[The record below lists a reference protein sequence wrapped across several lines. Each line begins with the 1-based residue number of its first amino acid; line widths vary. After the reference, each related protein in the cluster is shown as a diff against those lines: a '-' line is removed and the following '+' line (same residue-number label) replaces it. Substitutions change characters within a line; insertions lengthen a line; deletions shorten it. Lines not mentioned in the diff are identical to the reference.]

1 MRKVTDFIVKARYV
15 FLTLFVILAIFSLYL
30 GTKVNINEDIMKYL
44 PETSEI
50 KIGKDIMDEE
60 FIEQDSSVLN
70 VMFKGLSDT
79 EKEDTLKKLE
89 SINGVSSVLYENTDE
104 YNRDKYTLYVLNVDD
119 YDHSKTAENVYNEVN
134 EMKPEA
140 MSGSIYSEWK
150 PVLQIWIVVVAIAMA
165 MIILTI
171 LSESYIEPWLYL
183 ISIGIAVFINKGTN
197 IIFPSVSNITDSIV
211 AILQL
216 ALSMDYSIMLS
227 NRYRQEREKEKD
239 KTKAMKNALYDS
251 FKAISSSSITTV
263 VGLLAL
269 VFMSFTIGRDLGLVL
284 AKGVLLSLVSIFFCL
299 PGLLVL
305 CDKLIMNSKKKT
317 INFNLKGLGKY
328 SYKTRWVQ
336 LVFIIASFIAAYIL
350 KGNIG
355 ILYTGTQQDEVGKH
369 FPSTNQIA
377 IIYENKYDEIITKYC
392 KSIEDDEKA
401 NQVLCY
407 GNTINEKLAYNE
419 LNQKFKD
426 LGQDTEID
434 DYLIKIIY
442 YNYYNKNTK
451 DSMTLS
457 EFTKFI
463 KSDVYSNEKVS
474 ESIDD
479 NIKENMDLLENFA
492 TKDNVNQKRTA
503 SEIANI
509 LDMNESDAND
519 LLIYYNSKHLDTKMS
534 IKDFV
539 NFMINEVS
547 VDPNY
552 GSSVDANTLASLK
565 QLQPFINTNTI
576 NKQMTS
582 NEIAN
587 TFGID
592 KSLVDQLFL
601 FYRTTQDSKSTMTI
615 NEFATF
621 SLSLK
626 SNPSFASMFD
636 EETTKKLTLLQTL
649 SNDNIINKEYKS
661 NELAR
666 VLSSM
671 GINNLDSNTVS
682 MLYFYNYYLS
692 NEPTNKM
699 SLYDFANFL
708 GKLKQSPVYSS
719 YVSAVDNSQIETLK
733 TFSNNTLKNTSIDY
747 KTMANKLS
755 SFGFTED
762 SVKSLYVYNYI
773 LNNNDTTTTMTLNE
787 FANLALSLDDNTLAC
802 GSNCDS
808 IRASLTKL
816 KSLSDKNVTS
826 AKLDANTMAATLG
839 ADINTVN
846 YIYTNVSTT
855 EMSIEEF
862 VNACGGVNS
871 TDANIKTV
879 AMIIANQSTKMDYNT
894 INNFVG
900 IGTDK
905 TKTLYLLKDA
915 DSNKMSVNSLINF
928 ILTRYAANDEK
939 IVNSFTTEQ
948 ISSLKQA
955 AAIISISGNEYN
967 YTEMASVF
975 GTMNTN
981 ITSNETKL
989 LYGLYNYQGISVNDT
1004 KSVKEIINFLVANKN
1019 DHMISSKLGDNIEL
1033 LSLGN
1038 IIVNNTNTRYT
1049 YKEMAALI
1057 EQNESTVKNI
1067 YGVADYS
1074 GLTTTMNPLEF
1085 VNLILN
1091 NKDNE
1096 LLKGKIDNSTI
1107 STLNL
1112 VKKVMESTLNNT
1124 KYNATDLA
1132 KLLGS
1137 DKDTL
1142 SLVLSLYN
1150 SRYIKANSTISLIDF
1165 TNFIIS
1171 DVIPNPTYSSKI
1183 DNESKDKLNTVNA
1196 IMNNTLNGTKYNSLD
1211 LYNVLNKLSD
1221 GLDYNLIDIVYTYY
1235 GSKNNYDDSW
1245 KLTVEEIVN
1254 YLNNDLL
1261 KDEKYSSF
1269 LDADMTKTIKDAKN
1283 TIDDAKKL
1291 LVSDKYSRAVIN
1303 SKYGAEDKDT
1313 FKFIQNALD
1322 TVGENDGVY
1331 VVGESPMALEM
1342 SQSFNGE
1349 LNYITILTMIFI
1361 FVVVAI
1367 TFKDLLVPL
1376 ILVLMIQC
1384 AVYVTMAV
1392 LSITGSSVYF
1402 IALLIVQ
1409 AILMGATID
1418 YAIVYT
1424 TYYKEMRETM
1434 GVRDS
1439 LVNAY
1444 NKSIHTILSSSAI
1457 LIIVTLV
1464 VASFSEAIPAMICKT
1479 VSEGTFCSVILI
1491 LFVLPGVL
1499 AAFDKLICRKEYYK

>member
-140 MSGSIYSEWK
+140 MSGSIYSKWK

-183 ISIGIAVFINKGTN
+183 ISIGVAVFINKGTN

-284 AKGVLLSLVSIFFCL
+284 AKGVLLSLISIFFCL

-328 SYKTRWVQ
+328 SHKTRWVQ

-615 NEFATF
+615 NEFANVA
-621 SLSLK
+621 LNM
-626 SNPSFASMFD
+626 SNQDAYKDMFD
-636 EETTKKLTLLQTL
+636 ESTIKSLNMLSTL
-649 SNDNIINKEYKS
+649 SSEQIIT
-661 NELAR
+661 NELD
-666 VLSSM
+666 VSSM
-671 GINNLDSNTVS
+671 KTSLNNL
-682 MLYFYNYYLS
+682 
-692 NEPTNKM
+692 
-699 SLYDFANFL
+699 
-708 GKLKQSPVYSS
+708 G
-719 YVSAVDNSQIETLK
+719 
-733 TFSNNTLKNTSIDY
+733 
-747 KTMANKLS
+747 
-755 SFGFTED
+755 
-762 SVKSLYVYNYI
+762 
-773 LNNNDTTTTMTLNE
+773 
-787 FANLALSLDDNTLAC
+787 LSLDDNTMSLLYIYYTGYNTNSKLTLNGFANVALNMAEQDAYKSYFSEDTKKSLQTIVTLNSYYDTVLPNANLYSMFGIDAETGAKLNYAITGDLS
-802 GSNCDS
+802 GSYSMTPLQFVNTLLQTPEITSELNSNQISQLSTALYVMSNITTTYSVDE
-808 IRASLTKL
+808 LTNALQENKTIVSVVYGVYDYQNGNL
-816 KSLSDKNVTS
+816 KNISVRNLINFLYENKSNPFLSDKLSTAS
-826 AKLDANTMAATLG
+826 TMLD
-839 ADINTVN
+839 
-846 YIYTNVSTT
+846 
-855 EMSIEEF
+855 
-862 VNACGGVNS
+862 
-871 TDANIKTV
+871 
-879 AMIIANQSTKMDYNT
+879 
-894 INNFVG
+894 
-900 IGTDK
+900 
-905 TKTLYLLKDA
+905 
-915 DSNKMSVNSLINF
+915 
-928 ILTRYAANDEK
+928 LTYK
-939 IVNSFTTEQ
+939 
-948 ISSLKQA
+948 
-955 AAIISISGNEYN
+955 
-967 YTEMASVF
+967 
-975 GTMNTN
+975 
-981 ITSNETKL
+981 
-989 LYGLYNYQGISVNDT
+989 
-1004 KSVKEIINFLVANKN
+1004 
-1019 DHMISSKLGDNIEL
+1019 
-1033 LSLGN
+1033 
-1038 IIVNNTNTRYT
+1038 IVNNTNTRYT

-1261 KDEKYSSF
+1261 KDEKYSNF

-1303 SKYGAEDKDT
+1303 SKYGVEDKDT

-1444 NKSIHTILSSSAI
+1444 NKSIHTILSSSSI

>member
-183 ISIGIAVFINKGTN
+183 ISIGVAVFINKGTN

-239 KTKAMKNALYDS
+239 KTKAMKNALYNS

-284 AKGVLLSLVSIFFCL
+284 AKGVVLSLVSIFFCL

-305 CDKLIMNSKKKT
+305 CDKLIVNSKKKT

-392 KSIEDDEKA
+392 KSIEDDEKV

-539 NFMINEVS
+539 NFMINEVR

-587 TFGID
+587 TFVID

-615 NEFATF
+615 NEFANVA
-621 SLSLK
+621 LNM
-626 SNPSFASMFD
+626 SNQDAYKDMFD
-636 EETTKKLTLLQTL
+636 ESTIKSLNMLSTL
-649 SNDNIINKEYKS
+649 SSEQIIT
-661 NELAR
+661 NELD
-666 VLSSM
+666 VSSM
-671 GINNLDSNTVS
+671 KTSLNNL
-682 MLYFYNYYLS
+682 
-692 NEPTNKM
+692 
-699 SLYDFANFL
+699 
-708 GKLKQSPVYSS
+708 G
-719 YVSAVDNSQIETLK
+719 
-733 TFSNNTLKNTSIDY
+733 
-747 KTMANKLS
+747 
-755 SFGFTED
+755 
-762 SVKSLYVYNYI
+762 
-773 LNNNDTTTTMTLNE
+773 
-787 FANLALSLDDNTLAC
+787 LSLDDNTMSLLYIYYTGYNTNSKLTLNGFANVALNMAEQDAYKSYFSEDTKKSLQTIVTLNSYYDTVLPNANLYSMFGIDAETGAKLNYAITGDLS
-802 GSNCDS
+802 GSYSMTPLQFVNTLLQTPEINSELNSNQISQLSTALYVMSNITTTYSVDE
-808 IRASLTKL
+808 LTNALQENKTIVSVVYGVYDYQNGNL
-816 KSLSDKNVTS
+816 KNISVRNLINFLYENKSNPFLSDKLSTAS
-826 AKLDANTMAATLG
+826 TMLD
-839 ADINTVN
+839 
-846 YIYTNVSTT
+846 
-855 EMSIEEF
+855 
-862 VNACGGVNS
+862 
-871 TDANIKTV
+871 
-879 AMIIANQSTKMDYNT
+879 
-894 INNFVG
+894 
-900 IGTDK
+900 
-905 TKTLYLLKDA
+905 
-915 DSNKMSVNSLINF
+915 
-928 ILTRYAANDEK
+928 LTYK
-939 IVNSFTTEQ
+939 
-948 ISSLKQA
+948 
-955 AAIISISGNEYN
+955 
-967 YTEMASVF
+967 
-975 GTMNTN
+975 
-981 ITSNETKL
+981 
-989 LYGLYNYQGISVNDT
+989 
-1004 KSVKEIINFLVANKN
+1004 
-1019 DHMISSKLGDNIEL
+1019 
-1033 LSLGN
+1033 
-1038 IIVNNTNTRYT
+1038 IVNNTNTRYT

-1150 SRYIKANSTISLIDF
+1150 SRYIKANSTISLIGF

-1291 LVSDKYSRAVIN
+1291 LVSDKYSRAIIN

-1444 NKSIHTILSSSAI
+1444 NKSIHTILSSSSI

>member
-183 ISIGIAVFINKGTN
+183 ISIGVAVFINKGTN

-239 KTKAMKNALYDS
+239 KTKAMKNALYNS

-284 AKGVLLSLVSIFFCL
+284 AKGVVLSLVSIFFCL

-317 INFNLKGLGKY
+317 INFSLKGLGKY

-355 ILYTGTQQDEVGKH
+355 ILYTGTQQDEVSKH

-392 KSIEDDEKA
+392 KSIEDDEKV

-503 SEIANI
+503 NKIANI

-539 NFMINEVS
+539 NFMINEVR

-615 NEFATF
+615 NEFANVA
-621 SLSLK
+621 LNM
-626 SNPSFASMFD
+626 SNQDAYKDMFD
-636 EETTKKLTLLQTL
+636 ESTIKSLNMLSTL
-649 SNDNIINKEYKS
+649 SSEQIIA
-661 NELAR
+661 NELD
-666 VLSSM
+666 VSSM
-671 GINNLDSNTVS
+671 KTSLNNL
-682 MLYFYNYYLS
+682 
-692 NEPTNKM
+692 
-699 SLYDFANFL
+699 
-708 GKLKQSPVYSS
+708 G
-719 YVSAVDNSQIETLK
+719 
-733 TFSNNTLKNTSIDY
+733 
-747 KTMANKLS
+747 
-755 SFGFTED
+755 
-762 SVKSLYVYNYI
+762 
-773 LNNNDTTTTMTLNE
+773 
-787 FANLALSLDDNTLAC
+787 LSLDDNTMSLLYIYYTGYNTNSKLTLNGFANVALNMAEQDAYKSYFSEDTKKSLQTIVTLNSYYNTVLPNANLYSMFGIDAETGAKLNYAITGDLS
-802 GSNCDS
+802 GSYSMTPLQFVNTLLQTPEINSELNSNQISQLSTALYVMSNITTTYSVDE
-808 IRASLTKL
+808 LTNALQENKTIVSVVYGVYDYQNGNL
-816 KSLSDKNVTS
+816 KNISVRNLINFLYENKSNPFLSDKLSTAS
-826 AKLDANTMAATLG
+826 TMLD
-839 ADINTVN
+839 
-846 YIYTNVSTT
+846 
-855 EMSIEEF
+855 
-862 VNACGGVNS
+862 
-871 TDANIKTV
+871 
-879 AMIIANQSTKMDYNT
+879 
-894 INNFVG
+894 
-900 IGTDK
+900 
-905 TKTLYLLKDA
+905 
-915 DSNKMSVNSLINF
+915 
-928 ILTRYAANDEK
+928 LTYK
-939 IVNSFTTEQ
+939 
-948 ISSLKQA
+948 
-955 AAIISISGNEYN
+955 
-967 YTEMASVF
+967 
-975 GTMNTN
+975 
-981 ITSNETKL
+981 
-989 LYGLYNYQGISVNDT
+989 
-1004 KSVKEIINFLVANKN
+1004 
-1019 DHMISSKLGDNIEL
+1019 
-1033 LSLGN
+1033 
-1038 IIVNNTNTRYT
+1038 IVNNTNTRYT

-1291 LVSDKYSRAVIN
+1291 LVSDKYSRAIIN

-1444 NKSIHTILSSSAI
+1444 NKSIHTILSSSSI

>member
-183 ISIGIAVFINKGTN
+183 ISIGVAVFINKGTN

-239 KTKAMKNALYDS
+239 KTKAMKNALYNS

-284 AKGVLLSLVSIFFCL
+284 AKGVVLSLVSIFFCL

-317 INFNLKGLGKY
+317 INFSLKGLGKY

-355 ILYTGTQQDEVGKH
+355 ILYTGTQQDEVSKH

-392 KSIEDDEKA
+392 KSIEDDEKV

-503 SEIANI
+503 NKIANI

-539 NFMINEVS
+539 NFMINEVR

-615 NEFATF
+615 NEFANVA
-621 SLSLK
+621 LNM
-626 SNPSFASMFD
+626 SNQDAYKDMFD
-636 EETTKKLTLLQTL
+636 ESTIKSLNMLSTL
-649 SNDNIINKEYKS
+649 SSEQIIT
-661 NELAR
+661 NELD
-666 VLSSM
+666 VSSM
-671 GINNLDSNTVS
+671 KTSLNNL
-682 MLYFYNYYLS
+682 
-692 NEPTNKM
+692 
-699 SLYDFANFL
+699 
-708 GKLKQSPVYSS
+708 G
-719 YVSAVDNSQIETLK
+719 
-733 TFSNNTLKNTSIDY
+733 
-747 KTMANKLS
+747 
-755 SFGFTED
+755 
-762 SVKSLYVYNYI
+762 
-773 LNNNDTTTTMTLNE
+773 
-787 FANLALSLDDNTLAC
+787 LSLDDNTMSLLYIYYTGYNTNSKLTLNGFANVALNMAEQDAYKSYFSEDTKKSLQTIVTLNSYYDTVLPNTNLYSMFGIDAETGAKLNYAITGDLS
-802 GSNCDS
+802 GSYNMTPLQFVNTLLQTPEINSELNSNQISQLSTALYVMSNITTTYSVDE
-808 IRASLTKL
+808 LTNALQENKTIVSVVYGVYDYQNGNL
-816 KSLSDKNVTS
+816 KNISVRNLINFLYENKSNPFLSDKLSTAS
-826 AKLDANTMAATLG
+826 TMLD
-839 ADINTVN
+839 
-846 YIYTNVSTT
+846 
-855 EMSIEEF
+855 
-862 VNACGGVNS
+862 
-871 TDANIKTV
+871 
-879 AMIIANQSTKMDYNT
+879 
-894 INNFVG
+894 
-900 IGTDK
+900 
-905 TKTLYLLKDA
+905 
-915 DSNKMSVNSLINF
+915 
-928 ILTRYAANDEK
+928 LTYK
-939 IVNSFTTEQ
+939 
-948 ISSLKQA
+948 
-955 AAIISISGNEYN
+955 
-967 YTEMASVF
+967 
-975 GTMNTN
+975 
-981 ITSNETKL
+981 
-989 LYGLYNYQGISVNDT
+989 
-1004 KSVKEIINFLVANKN
+1004 
-1019 DHMISSKLGDNIEL
+1019 
-1033 LSLGN
+1033 
-1038 IIVNNTNTRYT
+1038 IVNNTNTRYT

-1150 SRYIKANSTISLIDF
+1150 SRYIKATSTISLIDF

-1291 LVSDKYSRAVIN
+1291 LVSDKYSRAIIN

-1444 NKSIHTILSSSAI
+1444 NKSIHTILSSSSI

>member
-140 MSGSIYSEWK
+140 MSGSIYNEWK

-183 ISIGIAVFINKGTN
+183 ISIGVAVFINKGTN

-239 KTKAMKNALYDS
+239 KTKAMKNALYNS

-284 AKGVLLSLVSIFFCL
+284 AKGVVLSLVSIFFCL

-392 KSIEDDEKA
+392 KSIEDDEKV

-503 SEIANI
+503 NKIANI

-539 NFMINEVS
+539 NFMINEVR

-615 NEFATF
+615 NEFANVA
-621 SLSLK
+621 LNM
-626 SNPSFASMFD
+626 SNQDAYKDMFD
-636 EETTKKLTLLQTL
+636 ESTIKSLNMLSTL
-649 SNDNIINKEYKS
+649 SSEQIIT
-661 NELAR
+661 NELD
-666 VLSSM
+666 VSFMKTSL
-671 GINNLDSNTVS
+671 NNL
-682 MLYFYNYYLS
+682 
-692 NEPTNKM
+692 
-699 SLYDFANFL
+699 
-708 GKLKQSPVYSS
+708 G
-719 YVSAVDNSQIETLK
+719 
-733 TFSNNTLKNTSIDY
+733 
-747 KTMANKLS
+747 
-755 SFGFTED
+755 
-762 SVKSLYVYNYI
+762 
-773 LNNNDTTTTMTLNE
+773 
-787 FANLALSLDDNTLAC
+787 LSLDDNTMSLLYIYYTGYNTNSKLTLNGFANVALNMAEQDAYKSYFSEDTKKSLQTIVTLNSYYDTVLPNTNLYSMFGIDAETGAKLNYAITGDLS
-802 GSNCDS
+802 GSYSMTPLQFVNALLQTPEITSELNSNQISQLSTALYVMSNITTTYSVDE
-808 IRASLTKL
+808 LTNALQENKTIVSVVYGVYDYQNGNL
-816 KSLSDKNVTS
+816 KNISVRNLINFLYENKSNPFLSDKLSTAS
-826 AKLDANTMAATLG
+826 TMLD
-839 ADINTVN
+839 
-846 YIYTNVSTT
+846 
-855 EMSIEEF
+855 
-862 VNACGGVNS
+862 
-871 TDANIKTV
+871 
-879 AMIIANQSTKMDYNT
+879 
-894 INNFVG
+894 
-900 IGTDK
+900 
-905 TKTLYLLKDA
+905 
-915 DSNKMSVNSLINF
+915 
-928 ILTRYAANDEK
+928 LTYK
-939 IVNSFTTEQ
+939 
-948 ISSLKQA
+948 
-955 AAIISISGNEYN
+955 
-967 YTEMASVF
+967 
-975 GTMNTN
+975 
-981 ITSNETKL
+981 
-989 LYGLYNYQGISVNDT
+989 
-1004 KSVKEIINFLVANKN
+1004 
-1019 DHMISSKLGDNIEL
+1019 
-1033 LSLGN
+1033 
-1038 IIVNNTNTRYT
+1038 IVNNTNTRYT

-1291 LVSDKYSRAVIN
+1291 LVSDKYSRAIIN

-1444 NKSIHTILSSSAI
+1444 NKSIHTILSSSSI

>member
-284 AKGVLLSLVSIFFCL
+284 AKGVVLSLVSIFFCL

-336 LVFIIASFIAAYIL
+336 LVFIIAAFIAAYIL

-615 NEFATF
+615 NEFANVA
-621 SLSLK
+621 LNM
-626 SNPSFASMFD
+626 SNQDAYKDMFD
-636 EETTKKLTLLQTL
+636 ESTIKSLNMLSTL
-649 SNDNIINKEYKS
+649 SSEQIIT
-661 NELAR
+661 NELD
-666 VLSSM
+666 VSSM
-671 GINNLDSNTVS
+671 KTSLNNL
-682 MLYFYNYYLS
+682 
-692 NEPTNKM
+692 
-699 SLYDFANFL
+699 
-708 GKLKQSPVYSS
+708 G
-719 YVSAVDNSQIETLK
+719 
-733 TFSNNTLKNTSIDY
+733 
-747 KTMANKLS
+747 
-755 SFGFTED
+755 
-762 SVKSLYVYNYI
+762 
-773 LNNNDTTTTMTLNE
+773 
-787 FANLALSLDDNTLAC
+787 LSLDDNTMSLLYIYYTGYNTNSKLTLNGFANVALNMAEQDAYKSYFSEDTKKSLQTIVTLNSYYDTVLPNTNLYSMFGIDAETGAKLNYAITGDLS
-802 GSNCDS
+802 GSYSMTPLQFVNTLLQTPEINSELNSNQISQLSTALYVMSNITTTYSVDE
-808 IRASLTKL
+808 LTNALQENKTIVSVVYGVYDYQNGNL
-816 KSLSDKNVTS
+816 KNISVRNLINFLYENKSNPFLSDKLSTAS
-826 AKLDANTMAATLG
+826 TMLD
-839 ADINTVN
+839 
-846 YIYTNVSTT
+846 
-855 EMSIEEF
+855 
-862 VNACGGVNS
+862 
-871 TDANIKTV
+871 
-879 AMIIANQSTKMDYNT
+879 
-894 INNFVG
+894 
-900 IGTDK
+900 
-905 TKTLYLLKDA
+905 
-915 DSNKMSVNSLINF
+915 
-928 ILTRYAANDEK
+928 LTYK
-939 IVNSFTTEQ
+939 
-948 ISSLKQA
+948 
-955 AAIISISGNEYN
+955 
-967 YTEMASVF
+967 
-975 GTMNTN
+975 
-981 ITSNETKL
+981 
-989 LYGLYNYQGISVNDT
+989 
-1004 KSVKEIINFLVANKN
+1004 
-1019 DHMISSKLGDNIEL
+1019 
-1033 LSLGN
+1033 
-1038 IIVNNTNTRYT
+1038 IVNNTNTRYT

-1057 EQNESTVKNI
+1057 KQNESTVKNI

-1322 TVGENDGVY
+1322 TVGENEGVY

-1384 AVYVTMAV
+1384 AVYITMAV

-1444 NKSIHTILSSSAI
+1444 NKSIHTILSSSSI

>member
-140 MSGSIYSEWK
+140 MSGSIYNEWK

-183 ISIGIAVFINKGTN
+183 ISIGVAVFINKGTN

-239 KTKAMKNALYDS
+239 KTKAMKNALYNS

-284 AKGVLLSLVSIFFCL
+284 AKGVVLSLVSIFFCL

-392 KSIEDDEKA
+392 KSIEDDEKV

-503 SEIANI
+503 NEIANI

-539 NFMINEVS
+539 NFMINEVR

-615 NEFATF
+615 NEFANVA
-621 SLSLK
+621 LNM
-626 SNPSFASMFD
+626 SNQDAYKDMFD
-636 EETTKKLTLLQTL
+636 ESTIKSLNMLSTL
-649 SNDNIINKEYKS
+649 SSEQIIT
-661 NELAR
+661 NELD
-666 VLSSM
+666 VSSM
-671 GINNLDSNTVS
+671 KTSLNNL
-682 MLYFYNYYLS
+682 
-692 NEPTNKM
+692 
-699 SLYDFANFL
+699 
-708 GKLKQSPVYSS
+708 G
-719 YVSAVDNSQIETLK
+719 
-733 TFSNNTLKNTSIDY
+733 
-747 KTMANKLS
+747 
-755 SFGFTED
+755 
-762 SVKSLYVYNYI
+762 
-773 LNNNDTTTTMTLNE
+773 
-787 FANLALSLDDNTLAC
+787 LSLDDNTMSLLYIYYTGYNTNSKLTLNGFANVALNMAEQDAYKSYFSEDTKKSLQTIVTLNSYYDTVLPNANLYSMFGIDAETGAKLNYAITGDLS
-802 GSNCDS
+802 GSYSMTPLQFVNTLLQTPEITSELNSNQISQLSTALYVMSNITTTYSVDE
-808 IRASLTKL
+808 LTNALQENKTIVSVVYGVYDYQNGNL
-816 KSLSDKNVTS
+816 KNISVRNLINFLYENKSNPFLSDKLSTAS
-826 AKLDANTMAATLG
+826 TMLD
-839 ADINTVN
+839 
-846 YIYTNVSTT
+846 
-855 EMSIEEF
+855 
-862 VNACGGVNS
+862 
-871 TDANIKTV
+871 
-879 AMIIANQSTKMDYNT
+879 
-894 INNFVG
+894 
-900 IGTDK
+900 
-905 TKTLYLLKDA
+905 
-915 DSNKMSVNSLINF
+915 
-928 ILTRYAANDEK
+928 LTYK
-939 IVNSFTTEQ
+939 
-948 ISSLKQA
+948 
-955 AAIISISGNEYN
+955 
-967 YTEMASVF
+967 
-975 GTMNTN
+975 
-981 ITSNETKL
+981 
-989 LYGLYNYQGISVNDT
+989 
-1004 KSVKEIINFLVANKN
+1004 
-1019 DHMISSKLGDNIEL
+1019 
-1033 LSLGN
+1033 
-1038 IIVNNTNTRYT
+1038 IVNNTNTRYT

-1291 LVSDKYSRAVIN
+1291 LVSDKYSRAIIN

-1444 NKSIHTILSSSAI
+1444 NKSIHTILSSSSI

>member
-60 FIEQDSSVLN
+60 FKEQDSSVLN
-70 VMFKGLSDT
+70 VMFKDLSDT

-140 MSGSIYSEWK
+140 MSGSIYNEWK

-183 ISIGIAVFINKGTN
+183 ISIGVAVFINKGTN

-239 KTKAMKNALYDS
+239 KTKAMKNALYNS

-284 AKGVLLSLVSIFFCL
+284 AKGVLLSLLSIFFCL

-305 CDKLIMNSKKKT
+305 CDKLIMNSKKKK

-328 SYKTRWVQ
+328 SYKTRWFQ

-519 LLIYYNSKHLDTKMS
+519 LLIYYNSKHLDTRMS

-615 NEFATF
+615 NEFANVA
-621 SLSLK
+621 LNM
-626 SNPSFASMFD
+626 SNQDAYKDMFD
-636 EETTKKLTLLQTL
+636 ESTIKSLNMLSTL
-649 SNDNIINKEYKS
+649 SSEQIIT
-661 NELAR
+661 NELD
-666 VLSSM
+666 VSSM
-671 GINNLDSNTVS
+671 KTSLNNL
-682 MLYFYNYYLS
+682 
-692 NEPTNKM
+692 
-699 SLYDFANFL
+699 
-708 GKLKQSPVYSS
+708 G
-719 YVSAVDNSQIETLK
+719 
-733 TFSNNTLKNTSIDY
+733 
-747 KTMANKLS
+747 
-755 SFGFTED
+755 
-762 SVKSLYVYNYI
+762 
-773 LNNNDTTTTMTLNE
+773 
-787 FANLALSLDDNTLAC
+787 LSLDDNTMSLLYIYYTGYNTNSKLTLNGFANVALNMAEQDAYKSYFSEDTKKSLQTIVTLNSYYDTVLPNTNLYSMF
-802 GSNCDS
+802 GIDAETGAKLNYAITGDLSGIYSMTPLQFVNTLLQTPEITSELNSNQISQLSTALYVMSNITTTYSVDE
-808 IRASLTKL
+808 LTNALQENKTIVSVVYGVYDYQNGNL
-816 KSLSDKNVTS
+816 KNISVRNLINFLYENKSNPFLSDKLSTAS
-826 AKLDANTMAATLG
+826 TMLD
-839 ADINTVN
+839 
-846 YIYTNVSTT
+846 
-855 EMSIEEF
+855 
-862 VNACGGVNS
+862 
-871 TDANIKTV
+871 
-879 AMIIANQSTKMDYNT
+879 
-894 INNFVG
+894 
-900 IGTDK
+900 
-905 TKTLYLLKDA
+905 
-915 DSNKMSVNSLINF
+915 
-928 ILTRYAANDEK
+928 LTYK
-939 IVNSFTTEQ
+939 
-948 ISSLKQA
+948 
-955 AAIISISGNEYN
+955 
-967 YTEMASVF
+967 
-975 GTMNTN
+975 
-981 ITSNETKL
+981 
-989 LYGLYNYQGISVNDT
+989 
-1004 KSVKEIINFLVANKN
+1004 
-1019 DHMISSKLGDNIEL
+1019 
-1033 LSLGN
+1033 
-1038 IIVNNTNTRYT
+1038 IVNNTNTRYT

-1124 KYNATDLA
+1124 KYNATDFA

-1424 TYYKEMRETM
+1424 SYYKEMRETM

-1444 NKSIHTILSSSAI
+1444 NKSIHTILSSSSI

-1499 AAFDKLICRKEYYK
+1499 AAFDKLICRKEYHK

>member
-140 MSGSIYSEWK
+140 MSGSIYNEWK

-183 ISIGIAVFINKGTN
+183 ISIGVAVFINKGTN

-239 KTKAMKNALYDS
+239 KTKAMKNALYNS

-284 AKGVLLSLVSIFFCL
+284 AKGVVLSLVSIFFCL

-392 KSIEDDEKA
+392 KSIEDDEKV

-503 SEIANI
+503 NKIANI

-539 NFMINEVS
+539 NFMINEVR

-615 NEFATF
+615 NEFANVA
-621 SLSLK
+621 LNM
-626 SNPSFASMFD
+626 SNQDAYKDMFD
-636 EETTKKLTLLQTL
+636 ESTIKSLNMLSTL
-649 SNDNIINKEYKS
+649 SSEQIIT
-661 NELAR
+661 NELD
-666 VLSSM
+666 VSSM
-671 GINNLDSNTVS
+671 KTSLNNL
-682 MLYFYNYYLS
+682 
-692 NEPTNKM
+692 
-699 SLYDFANFL
+699 
-708 GKLKQSPVYSS
+708 G
-719 YVSAVDNSQIETLK
+719 
-733 TFSNNTLKNTSIDY
+733 
-747 KTMANKLS
+747 
-755 SFGFTED
+755 
-762 SVKSLYVYNYI
+762 
-773 LNNNDTTTTMTLNE
+773 
-787 FANLALSLDDNTLAC
+787 LSLDDNTMSLLYIYYTGYNTNSKLTLNGFANVALNMAEQDAYKSYFSEDTKKSLQTIVTLNSYYDTVLPNTNLYSMFGIDAETGAKLNYAITGDLS
-802 GSNCDS
+802 GSYNMTPLQFVNTLLQTPEINSELNSNQISQLSTALYVMSNITTTYSVDE
-808 IRASLTKL
+808 LTNALQENKTIVSVVYGVYDYQNGNL
-816 KSLSDKNVTS
+816 KNISVRNLINFLYENKSNPFLSDKLSTAS
-826 AKLDANTMAATLG
+826 TMLD
-839 ADINTVN
+839 
-846 YIYTNVSTT
+846 
-855 EMSIEEF
+855 
-862 VNACGGVNS
+862 
-871 TDANIKTV
+871 
-879 AMIIANQSTKMDYNT
+879 
-894 INNFVG
+894 
-900 IGTDK
+900 
-905 TKTLYLLKDA
+905 
-915 DSNKMSVNSLINF
+915 
-928 ILTRYAANDEK
+928 LTYK
-939 IVNSFTTEQ
+939 
-948 ISSLKQA
+948 
-955 AAIISISGNEYN
+955 
-967 YTEMASVF
+967 
-975 GTMNTN
+975 
-981 ITSNETKL
+981 
-989 LYGLYNYQGISVNDT
+989 
-1004 KSVKEIINFLVANKN
+1004 
-1019 DHMISSKLGDNIEL
+1019 
-1033 LSLGN
+1033 
-1038 IIVNNTNTRYT
+1038 IVNNTNTRYT

-1196 IMNNTLNGTKYNSLD
+1196 VMNNTLNGTKYNSLD

-1291 LVSDKYSRAVIN
+1291 LVSDKYSRAIIN

-1444 NKSIHTILSSSAI
+1444 NKSIHTILSSSSI

>member
-140 MSGSIYSEWK
+140 MSGSIYNEWK

-183 ISIGIAVFINKGTN
+183 ISIGVAVFINKGTN

-239 KTKAMKNALYDS
+239 KTKAMKNALYNS

-284 AKGVLLSLVSIFFCL
+284 AKGVVLSLVSIFFCL

-336 LVFIIASFIAAYIL
+336 LVFIIVSFIAAYIL

-355 ILYTGTQQDEVGKH
+355 ILYTGTQQDEVSKH

-392 KSIEDDEKA
+392 KSIEDDEKV

-539 NFMINEVS
+539 NFMINEVR

-615 NEFATF
+615 NEFANVA
-621 SLSLK
+621 LNM
-626 SNPSFASMFD
+626 SNQDAYKDMFD
-636 EETTKKLTLLQTL
+636 ESTIKSLNMLSTL
-649 SNDNIINKEYKS
+649 SSEQIIT
-661 NELAR
+661 NELD
-666 VLSSM
+666 VSSM
-671 GINNLDSNTVS
+671 KTSLNNL
-682 MLYFYNYYLS
+682 
-692 NEPTNKM
+692 
-699 SLYDFANFL
+699 
-708 GKLKQSPVYSS
+708 G
-719 YVSAVDNSQIETLK
+719 
-733 TFSNNTLKNTSIDY
+733 
-747 KTMANKLS
+747 
-755 SFGFTED
+755 
-762 SVKSLYVYNYI
+762 
-773 LNNNDTTTTMTLNE
+773 
-787 FANLALSLDDNTLAC
+787 LSLDDNTMSLLYIYYTGYNTNSKLTLNGFANVALNMAEQDAYKSYFSEDTKKSLQTIVTLNSYYDTVLPNANLYSMFGIDAETGAKLNYAITGDLS
-802 GSNCDS
+802 GSYSMTPLQFVNTLLQTPEINSELNSNQISQLSTALYVMSNITTTYSVDE
-808 IRASLTKL
+808 LTNALQENKTIVSVVYGVYDYQNGNL
-816 KSLSDKNVTS
+816 KNISVRNLINFLYENKSNPFLSDKLSTAS
-826 AKLDANTMAATLG
+826 TMLD
-839 ADINTVN
+839 
-846 YIYTNVSTT
+846 
-855 EMSIEEF
+855 
-862 VNACGGVNS
+862 
-871 TDANIKTV
+871 
-879 AMIIANQSTKMDYNT
+879 
-894 INNFVG
+894 
-900 IGTDK
+900 
-905 TKTLYLLKDA
+905 
-915 DSNKMSVNSLINF
+915 
-928 ILTRYAANDEK
+928 LTYK
-939 IVNSFTTEQ
+939 
-948 ISSLKQA
+948 
-955 AAIISISGNEYN
+955 
-967 YTEMASVF
+967 
-975 GTMNTN
+975 
-981 ITSNETKL
+981 
-989 LYGLYNYQGISVNDT
+989 
-1004 KSVKEIINFLVANKN
+1004 
-1019 DHMISSKLGDNIEL
+1019 
-1033 LSLGN
+1033 
-1038 IIVNNTNTRYT
+1038 IVNNTNTRYT

-1291 LVSDKYSRAVIN
+1291 LVSDKYSRAIIN

-1322 TVGENDGVY
+1322 TVGENEGVY

-1444 NKSIHTILSSSAI
+1444 NKSIHTILSSSSI

>member
-140 MSGSIYSEWK
+140 MSGSIYSKWK

-183 ISIGIAVFINKGTN
+183 ISIGVAVFINKGTN

-328 SYKTRWVQ
+328 SHKTRWVQ

-615 NEFATF
+615 NEFANVA
-621 SLSLK
+621 LNM
-626 SNPSFASMFD
+626 SNQDAYKDMFD
-636 EETTKKLTLLQTL
+636 ESTIKSLNMLSTL
-649 SNDNIINKEYKS
+649 SSEQIIT
-661 NELAR
+661 NELD
-666 VLSSM
+666 VSSM
-671 GINNLDSNTVS
+671 KTSLNNL
-682 MLYFYNYYLS
+682 
-692 NEPTNKM
+692 
-699 SLYDFANFL
+699 
-708 GKLKQSPVYSS
+708 G
-719 YVSAVDNSQIETLK
+719 
-733 TFSNNTLKNTSIDY
+733 
-747 KTMANKLS
+747 
-755 SFGFTED
+755 
-762 SVKSLYVYNYI
+762 
-773 LNNNDTTTTMTLNE
+773 
-787 FANLALSLDDNTLAC
+787 LSLDDNTMSLLYIYYTGYNTNSKLTLNGFANVALNMAEQDAYKSYFSEDTKKSLQTIVTLNSYYDTVLPNTNLYSMFGIDAETGAKLNYAITGDLS
-802 GSNCDS
+802 GSYSMTPLQFVNTLLQTPEITSELNSNQISQLSTALYVMSNITTTYSVDE
-808 IRASLTKL
+808 LTNALQENKTIVSVVYGVYDYQNGNL
-816 KSLSDKNVTS
+816 KNISVRNLINFLYENKSNPFLSDKLSTAS
-826 AKLDANTMAATLG
+826 TMLD
-839 ADINTVN
+839 
-846 YIYTNVSTT
+846 
-855 EMSIEEF
+855 
-862 VNACGGVNS
+862 
-871 TDANIKTV
+871 
-879 AMIIANQSTKMDYNT
+879 
-894 INNFVG
+894 
-900 IGTDK
+900 
-905 TKTLYLLKDA
+905 
-915 DSNKMSVNSLINF
+915 
-928 ILTRYAANDEK
+928 LTYK
-939 IVNSFTTEQ
+939 
-948 ISSLKQA
+948 
-955 AAIISISGNEYN
+955 
-967 YTEMASVF
+967 
-975 GTMNTN
+975 
-981 ITSNETKL
+981 
-989 LYGLYNYQGISVNDT
+989 
-1004 KSVKEIINFLVANKN
+1004 
-1019 DHMISSKLGDNIEL
+1019 
-1033 LSLGN
+1033 
-1038 IIVNNTNTRYT
+1038 IVNNTNTRYT

-1424 TYYKEMRETM
+1424 SYYKEMRETM

-1444 NKSIHTILSSSAI
+1444 NKSIHTILSSSSI

>member
-183 ISIGIAVFINKGTN
+183 ISIGVAVFINKGTN

-239 KTKAMKNALYDS
+239 KNKAMKNALYNS
-251 FKAISSSSITTV
+251 FKAILSSSITTV

-284 AKGVLLSLVSIFFCL
+284 AKGVVLSLVSIFFCL

-336 LVFIIASFIAAYIL
+336 LVFIIVSFIAAYIL

-519 LLIYYNSKHLDTKMS
+519 LLIYYNSKNLDTKMS

-615 NEFATF
+615 NEFANVA
-621 SLSLK
+621 LNM
-626 SNPSFASMFD
+626 SNQDAYKDMFD
-636 EETTKKLTLLQTL
+636 ESTIKSLNMLSTL
-649 SNDNIINKEYKS
+649 SSEQIIA
-661 NELAR
+661 NELD
-666 VLSSM
+666 VSSM
-671 GINNLDSNTVS
+671 KTSLNNL
-682 MLYFYNYYLS
+682 
-692 NEPTNKM
+692 
-699 SLYDFANFL
+699 
-708 GKLKQSPVYSS
+708 G
-719 YVSAVDNSQIETLK
+719 
-733 TFSNNTLKNTSIDY
+733 
-747 KTMANKLS
+747 
-755 SFGFTED
+755 
-762 SVKSLYVYNYI
+762 
-773 LNNNDTTTTMTLNE
+773 
-787 FANLALSLDDNTLAC
+787 LSLDDNTMLLLYIYYTGYNTNSKLTLNGFANVALNMAEQDAYKSYFSEDTKKSLQTIVTLNSYYNTVLPNANLYSMFGIDAETGAKLNYAITGDLS
-802 GSNCDS
+802 GSYSMTPLQFVNTLLQTPEINSELNSNQISQLSTALYVMSNITTTYSVDE
-808 IRASLTKL
+808 LTNALQENKTIVSVVYGVYDYQNGNL
-816 KSLSDKNVTS
+816 KNISVRNLINFLYENKSNPFLSDKLSTAS
-826 AKLDANTMAATLG
+826 TMLD
-839 ADINTVN
+839 
-846 YIYTNVSTT
+846 
-855 EMSIEEF
+855 
-862 VNACGGVNS
+862 
-871 TDANIKTV
+871 
-879 AMIIANQSTKMDYNT
+879 
-894 INNFVG
+894 
-900 IGTDK
+900 
-905 TKTLYLLKDA
+905 
-915 DSNKMSVNSLINF
+915 
-928 ILTRYAANDEK
+928 LTYK
-939 IVNSFTTEQ
+939 
-948 ISSLKQA
+948 
-955 AAIISISGNEYN
+955 
-967 YTEMASVF
+967 
-975 GTMNTN
+975 
-981 ITSNETKL
+981 
-989 LYGLYNYQGISVNDT
+989 
-1004 KSVKEIINFLVANKN
+1004 
-1019 DHMISSKLGDNIEL
+1019 
-1033 LSLGN
+1033 
-1038 IIVNNTNTRYT
+1038 IVNNTNTRYT

-1074 GLTTTMNPLEF
+1074 GLTTTMNPFEF

-1137 DKDTL
+1137 DKDIL

-1150 SRYIKANSTISLIDF
+1150 SRYIKANSTISLIGF

-1291 LVSDKYSRAVIN
+1291 LVSDKYSRAIIN

-1392 LSITGSSVYF
+1392 LSITESSVYF

-1444 NKSIHTILSSSAI
+1444 NKSIHTILSSSSI

>member
-140 MSGSIYSEWK
+140 MSGSIYNEWK

-183 ISIGIAVFINKGTN
+183 ISIGVAVFINKGTN

-239 KTKAMKNALYDS
+239 KTKAMKNALYNS

-284 AKGVLLSLVSIFFCL
+284 AKGVVLSLVSIFFCL

-392 KSIEDDEKA
+392 KSIEDDEKV

-539 NFMINEVS
+539 NFMINEVR

-615 NEFATF
+615 NEFANVA
-621 SLSLK
+621 LNM
-626 SNPSFASMFD
+626 SNQDAYKDMFD
-636 EETTKKLTLLQTL
+636 ESTIKSLNMLSTL
-649 SNDNIINKEYKS
+649 SSEQIIT
-661 NELAR
+661 NELD
-666 VLSSM
+666 VSSM
-671 GINNLDSNTVS
+671 KTSLNNL
-682 MLYFYNYYLS
+682 
-692 NEPTNKM
+692 
-699 SLYDFANFL
+699 
-708 GKLKQSPVYSS
+708 G
-719 YVSAVDNSQIETLK
+719 
-733 TFSNNTLKNTSIDY
+733 
-747 KTMANKLS
+747 
-755 SFGFTED
+755 
-762 SVKSLYVYNYI
+762 
-773 LNNNDTTTTMTLNE
+773 
-787 FANLALSLDDNTLAC
+787 LSLDDNTMSLLYIYYTGYNTNSKLTLNGFANVALNMAEQDAYKSYFSEDTKKSLQTIVTLNSYYDTVLPNTNLYSMFGIDAETGAKLNYAITGDLS
-802 GSNCDS
+802 GSYSMTPLQFVNTLLQTPEITSELNSNQISQLSTALYVMSNITTTYSVDE
-808 IRASLTKL
+808 LTNALQENKTIVSVVYGVYDYQNGNL
-816 KSLSDKNVTS
+816 KNISVRNLINFLYENKSNPFLSDKLSTAS
-826 AKLDANTMAATLG
+826 TMLD
-839 ADINTVN
+839 
-846 YIYTNVSTT
+846 
-855 EMSIEEF
+855 
-862 VNACGGVNS
+862 
-871 TDANIKTV
+871 
-879 AMIIANQSTKMDYNT
+879 
-894 INNFVG
+894 
-900 IGTDK
+900 
-905 TKTLYLLKDA
+905 
-915 DSNKMSVNSLINF
+915 
-928 ILTRYAANDEK
+928 LTYK
-939 IVNSFTTEQ
+939 
-948 ISSLKQA
+948 
-955 AAIISISGNEYN
+955 
-967 YTEMASVF
+967 
-975 GTMNTN
+975 
-981 ITSNETKL
+981 
-989 LYGLYNYQGISVNDT
+989 
-1004 KSVKEIINFLVANKN
+1004 
-1019 DHMISSKLGDNIEL
+1019 
-1033 LSLGN
+1033 
-1038 IIVNNTNTRYT
+1038 IVNNTNTRYT

-1150 SRYIKANSTISLIDF
+1150 SRYIKDNSTISLIDF

-1211 LYNVLNKLSD
+1211 LHNVLNKLSD

-1291 LVSDKYSRAVIN
+1291 LVSDKYSRAIIN

-1444 NKSIHTILSSSAI
+1444 NKSIHTILSSSSI

>member
-183 ISIGIAVFINKGTN
+183 ISIGVAVFINKGTN

-239 KTKAMKNALYDS
+239 KTKAMKNALYNS
-251 FKAISSSSITTV
+251 FKAILSSSITTV

-284 AKGVLLSLVSIFFCL
+284 AKGVVLSLVSIFFCL

-336 LVFIIASFIAAYIL
+336 LVFIIVSFIAAYIL

-519 LLIYYNSKHLDTKMS
+519 LLIYYNSKNLDTKMS

-615 NEFATF
+615 NEFANVA
-621 SLSLK
+621 LNM
-626 SNPSFASMFD
+626 SNQDAYKDMFD
-636 EETTKKLTLLQTL
+636 ESTIKSLNMLSTL
-649 SNDNIINKEYKS
+649 SSEQIIA
-661 NELAR
+661 NELD
-666 VLSSM
+666 VSSM
-671 GINNLDSNTVS
+671 KTSLNNL
-682 MLYFYNYYLS
+682 
-692 NEPTNKM
+692 
-699 SLYDFANFL
+699 
-708 GKLKQSPVYSS
+708 G
-719 YVSAVDNSQIETLK
+719 
-733 TFSNNTLKNTSIDY
+733 
-747 KTMANKLS
+747 
-755 SFGFTED
+755 
-762 SVKSLYVYNYI
+762 
-773 LNNNDTTTTMTLNE
+773 
-787 FANLALSLDDNTLAC
+787 LSLDDNTMLLLYIYYTGYNTNSKLTLNGFANVALNMAEQDAYKSYFSEDTKKSLQTIVTLNSYYNTVLPNANLYSMFGIDAETGAKLNYAITGDLS
-802 GSNCDS
+802 GSYSMTPLQFVNTLLQTPEINSELNSNQISQLSTALYVMSNITTTYSVDE
-808 IRASLTKL
+808 LTNALQENKTIVSVVYGVYDYQNGNL
-816 KSLSDKNVTS
+816 KNISVRNLINFLYENKSNPFLSDKLSTAS
-826 AKLDANTMAATLG
+826 TMLD
-839 ADINTVN
+839 
-846 YIYTNVSTT
+846 
-855 EMSIEEF
+855 
-862 VNACGGVNS
+862 
-871 TDANIKTV
+871 
-879 AMIIANQSTKMDYNT
+879 
-894 INNFVG
+894 
-900 IGTDK
+900 
-905 TKTLYLLKDA
+905 
-915 DSNKMSVNSLINF
+915 
-928 ILTRYAANDEK
+928 LTYK
-939 IVNSFTTEQ
+939 
-948 ISSLKQA
+948 
-955 AAIISISGNEYN
+955 
-967 YTEMASVF
+967 
-975 GTMNTN
+975 
-981 ITSNETKL
+981 
-989 LYGLYNYQGISVNDT
+989 
-1004 KSVKEIINFLVANKN
+1004 
-1019 DHMISSKLGDNIEL
+1019 
-1033 LSLGN
+1033 
-1038 IIVNNTNTRYT
+1038 IVNNTNTRYT

-1150 SRYIKANSTISLIDF
+1150 SRYIKANSTISLIGF

-1261 KDEKYSSF
+1261 KDKKYSSF

-1291 LVSDKYSRAVIN
+1291 LVSDKYSRAIIN

-1444 NKSIHTILSSSAI
+1444 NKSIHTILSSSSI

>member
-183 ISIGIAVFINKGTN
+183 ISIGVAVFINKGTN

-239 KTKAMKNALYDS
+239 KTKAMKNALYNS

-284 AKGVLLSLVSIFFCL
+284 AKGVVLSLVSIFFCL

-355 ILYTGTQQDEVGKH
+355 ILYTGTQQDEVSKH

-392 KSIEDDEKA
+392 KSIEDDEKV

-539 NFMINEVS
+539 NFMINEVR

-615 NEFATF
+615 NEFANVA
-621 SLSLK
+621 LNM
-626 SNPSFASMFD
+626 SNQDAYKDMFD
-636 EETTKKLTLLQTL
+636 ESTIKSLNMLSTL
-649 SNDNIINKEYKS
+649 SSEQIIT
-661 NELAR
+661 NELD
-666 VLSSM
+666 VSSM
-671 GINNLDSNTVS
+671 KTSLNNL
-682 MLYFYNYYLS
+682 
-692 NEPTNKM
+692 
-699 SLYDFANFL
+699 
-708 GKLKQSPVYSS
+708 G
-719 YVSAVDNSQIETLK
+719 
-733 TFSNNTLKNTSIDY
+733 
-747 KTMANKLS
+747 
-755 SFGFTED
+755 
-762 SVKSLYVYNYI
+762 
-773 LNNNDTTTTMTLNE
+773 
-787 FANLALSLDDNTLAC
+787 LSLDDNTMSLLYIYYTGYNTNSKLTLNGFANVALNMAEQDAYKSYFSEDTKKSLQTIVTLNSYYDTVLPNTNLYSMFGIDAETGAKLNYAITGDLS
-802 GSNCDS
+802 GSYNMTPLQFVNTLLQTPEINSELNSNQISQLSTALYVMSNITTTYSVDE
-808 IRASLTKL
+808 LTNALQENKTIVSVVYGVYDYQNGNL
-816 KSLSDKNVTS
+816 KNISVRNLINFLYENKSNPFLSDKLSTAS
-826 AKLDANTMAATLG
+826 TMLD
-839 ADINTVN
+839 
-846 YIYTNVSTT
+846 
-855 EMSIEEF
+855 
-862 VNACGGVNS
+862 
-871 TDANIKTV
+871 
-879 AMIIANQSTKMDYNT
+879 
-894 INNFVG
+894 
-900 IGTDK
+900 
-905 TKTLYLLKDA
+905 
-915 DSNKMSVNSLINF
+915 
-928 ILTRYAANDEK
+928 LTYK
-939 IVNSFTTEQ
+939 
-948 ISSLKQA
+948 
-955 AAIISISGNEYN
+955 
-967 YTEMASVF
+967 
-975 GTMNTN
+975 
-981 ITSNETKL
+981 
-989 LYGLYNYQGISVNDT
+989 
-1004 KSVKEIINFLVANKN
+1004 
-1019 DHMISSKLGDNIEL
+1019 
-1033 LSLGN
+1033 
-1038 IIVNNTNTRYT
+1038 IVNNTNTRYT

-1291 LVSDKYSRAVIN
+1291 LVSDKYSRAIIN

-1322 TVGENDGVY
+1322 TVGENEGVY

-1444 NKSIHTILSSSAI
+1444 NKSIHTILSSSSI

>member
-70 VMFKGLSDT
+70 VMFKGLSDA

-183 ISIGIAVFINKGTN
+183 ISIGVAVFINKGTN

-239 KTKAMKNALYDS
+239 KTKAMKNALYNS
-251 FKAISSSSITTV
+251 FKAILSSSITTV

-284 AKGVLLSLVSIFFCL
+284 AKGVVLSLVSIFFCL

-336 LVFIIASFIAAYIL
+336 LVFIIVSFIAAYIL

-519 LLIYYNSKHLDTKMS
+519 LLIYYNSKNLDTKMS

-615 NEFATF
+615 NEFANVA
-621 SLSLK
+621 LNM
-626 SNPSFASMFD
+626 SNQDAYKDMFD
-636 EETTKKLTLLQTL
+636 ESTIKSLNMLSTL
-649 SNDNIINKEYKS
+649 SSEQIIA
-661 NELAR
+661 NELD
-666 VLSSM
+666 VSSM
-671 GINNLDSNTVS
+671 KTSLNNL
-682 MLYFYNYYLS
+682 
-692 NEPTNKM
+692 
-699 SLYDFANFL
+699 
-708 GKLKQSPVYSS
+708 G
-719 YVSAVDNSQIETLK
+719 
-733 TFSNNTLKNTSIDY
+733 
-747 KTMANKLS
+747 
-755 SFGFTED
+755 
-762 SVKSLYVYNYI
+762 
-773 LNNNDTTTTMTLNE
+773 
-787 FANLALSLDDNTLAC
+787 LSLDDNTMLLLYIYYTGYNTNSKLTLNGFANVALNMAEQDAYKSYFSEDTKKSLQTIVTLNSYYDTVLPNANLYSMFGIDAETGAKLNYAITGDLS
-802 GSNCDS
+802 GSYSMTPLQFVNTLLQTPEINSELNSNQISQLSTALYVMSNITTTYSVDE
-808 IRASLTKL
+808 LTNALQENKTIVSVVYGVYDYQNGNL
-816 KSLSDKNVTS
+816 KNISVRNLINFLYENKSNPFLSDKLSTAS
-826 AKLDANTMAATLG
+826 TMLD
-839 ADINTVN
+839 
-846 YIYTNVSTT
+846 
-855 EMSIEEF
+855 
-862 VNACGGVNS
+862 
-871 TDANIKTV
+871 
-879 AMIIANQSTKMDYNT
+879 
-894 INNFVG
+894 
-900 IGTDK
+900 
-905 TKTLYLLKDA
+905 
-915 DSNKMSVNSLINF
+915 
-928 ILTRYAANDEK
+928 LTYK
-939 IVNSFTTEQ
+939 
-948 ISSLKQA
+948 
-955 AAIISISGNEYN
+955 
-967 YTEMASVF
+967 
-975 GTMNTN
+975 
-981 ITSNETKL
+981 
-989 LYGLYNYQGISVNDT
+989 
-1004 KSVKEIINFLVANKN
+1004 
-1019 DHMISSKLGDNIEL
+1019 
-1033 LSLGN
+1033 
-1038 IIVNNTNTRYT
+1038 IVNNTNTRYT

-1150 SRYIKANSTISLIDF
+1150 SRYIKANSTISLIGF

-1291 LVSDKYSRAVIN
+1291 LVSDKYSRAIIN

-1444 NKSIHTILSSSAI
+1444 NKSIHTILSSSSI

>member
-183 ISIGIAVFINKGTN
+183 ISIGVAVFINKGTN

-239 KTKAMKNALYDS
+239 KTKAMKNALYNS
-251 FKAISSSSITTV
+251 FKAILSSSITTV

-284 AKGVLLSLVSIFFCL
+284 AKGVVLSLVSIFFCL

-392 KSIEDDEKA
+392 KSIEDDEKV

-503 SEIANI
+503 NKIANI

-539 NFMINEVS
+539 NFMINEVR

-615 NEFATF
+615 NEFANVA
-621 SLSLK
+621 LNM
-626 SNPSFASMFD
+626 SNQDAYKDMFD
-636 EETTKKLTLLQTL
+636 ESTIKSLNMLSTL
-649 SNDNIINKEYKS
+649 SSEQIIT
-661 NELAR
+661 NELD
-666 VLSSM
+666 VSSM
-671 GINNLDSNTVS
+671 KTSLNNL
-682 MLYFYNYYLS
+682 
-692 NEPTNKM
+692 
-699 SLYDFANFL
+699 
-708 GKLKQSPVYSS
+708 G
-719 YVSAVDNSQIETLK
+719 
-733 TFSNNTLKNTSIDY
+733 
-747 KTMANKLS
+747 
-755 SFGFTED
+755 
-762 SVKSLYVYNYI
+762 
-773 LNNNDTTTTMTLNE
+773 
-787 FANLALSLDDNTLAC
+787 LSLDDNTMSLLYIYYTGYNTNSKLTLNGFANVALNMAEQDAYKSYFSEDTKKSLQTIVTLNSYYDTVLPNTNLYSMFGIDAETGAKLNYAITGDLS
-802 GSNCDS
+802 GSYNMTPLQFVNTLLQTPEINSELNSNQISQLSTALYVMSNITTTYSVDE
-808 IRASLTKL
+808 LTNALQENKTIVSVVYGVYDYQNGNL
-816 KSLSDKNVTS
+816 KNISVRNLINFLYENKSNPFLSDKLSTAS
-826 AKLDANTMAATLG
+826 TMLD
-839 ADINTVN
+839 
-846 YIYTNVSTT
+846 
-855 EMSIEEF
+855 
-862 VNACGGVNS
+862 
-871 TDANIKTV
+871 
-879 AMIIANQSTKMDYNT
+879 
-894 INNFVG
+894 
-900 IGTDK
+900 
-905 TKTLYLLKDA
+905 
-915 DSNKMSVNSLINF
+915 
-928 ILTRYAANDEK
+928 LTYK
-939 IVNSFTTEQ
+939 
-948 ISSLKQA
+948 
-955 AAIISISGNEYN
+955 
-967 YTEMASVF
+967 
-975 GTMNTN
+975 
-981 ITSNETKL
+981 
-989 LYGLYNYQGISVNDT
+989 
-1004 KSVKEIINFLVANKN
+1004 
-1019 DHMISSKLGDNIEL
+1019 
-1033 LSLGN
+1033 
-1038 IIVNNTNTRYT
+1038 IVNNTNTRYT

-1150 SRYIKANSTISLIDF
+1150 SRYIKANSTISLIGF

-1291 LVSDKYSRAVIN
+1291 LVSDKYSRAIIN

-1322 TVGENDGVY
+1322 TVGENEGVY

-1444 NKSIHTILSSSAI
+1444 NKSIHTILSSSSI

>member
-183 ISIGIAVFINKGTN
+183 ISIGVAVFINKGTN

-239 KTKAMKNALYDS
+239 KTKAMKNALYNS

-284 AKGVLLSLVSIFFCL
+284 AKGVVLSLVSIFFCL

-317 INFNLKGLGKY
+317 INFSLKGLGKY

-336 LVFIIASFIAAYIL
+336 LVFIIVSFIAAYIL

-503 SEIANI
+503 NKIANI

-539 NFMINEVS
+539 NFMINEVR

-615 NEFATF
+615 NEFANVA
-621 SLSLK
+621 LNM
-626 SNPSFASMFD
+626 SNQDAYKDMFD
-636 EETTKKLTLLQTL
+636 ESTIKSLNMLSTL
-649 SNDNIINKEYKS
+649 SSEQIIT
-661 NELAR
+661 NELD
-666 VLSSM
+666 VSSM
-671 GINNLDSNTVS
+671 KTSLNNL
-682 MLYFYNYYLS
+682 
-692 NEPTNKM
+692 
-699 SLYDFANFL
+699 
-708 GKLKQSPVYSS
+708 G
-719 YVSAVDNSQIETLK
+719 
-733 TFSNNTLKNTSIDY
+733 
-747 KTMANKLS
+747 
-755 SFGFTED
+755 
-762 SVKSLYVYNYI
+762 
-773 LNNNDTTTTMTLNE
+773 
-787 FANLALSLDDNTLAC
+787 LSLDDNTMSLLYIYYTGYNTNSKLTLNGFANVALNMAEQDAYKSYFSEDTKKSLQTIVTLNSYYDTVLPNTNLYSMFGIDAETGAKLNYAITGDLS
-802 GSNCDS
+802 GSYNMTPLQFVNTLLQTPEINSELNSNQISQLSTALYVMSNITTTYSVDE
-808 IRASLTKL
+808 LTNALQENKTIVSVVYGVYDYQNGNL
-816 KSLSDKNVTS
+816 KNISVRNLINFLYENKSNPFLSDKLSTAS
-826 AKLDANTMAATLG
+826 TMLD
-839 ADINTVN
+839 
-846 YIYTNVSTT
+846 
-855 EMSIEEF
+855 
-862 VNACGGVNS
+862 
-871 TDANIKTV
+871 
-879 AMIIANQSTKMDYNT
+879 
-894 INNFVG
+894 
-900 IGTDK
+900 
-905 TKTLYLLKDA
+905 
-915 DSNKMSVNSLINF
+915 
-928 ILTRYAANDEK
+928 LTYK
-939 IVNSFTTEQ
+939 
-948 ISSLKQA
+948 
-955 AAIISISGNEYN
+955 
-967 YTEMASVF
+967 
-975 GTMNTN
+975 
-981 ITSNETKL
+981 
-989 LYGLYNYQGISVNDT
+989 
-1004 KSVKEIINFLVANKN
+1004 
-1019 DHMISSKLGDNIEL
+1019 
-1033 LSLGN
+1033 
-1038 IIVNNTNTRYT
+1038 IVNNTNTRYT

-1291 LVSDKYSRAVIN
+1291 LVSDKYSRAIIN

-1444 NKSIHTILSSSAI
+1444 NKSIHTILSSSSI

>member
-183 ISIGIAVFINKGTN
+183 ISIGVAVFINKGTN

-284 AKGVLLSLVSIFFCL
+284 AKGVVLSLVSIFFCL

-615 NEFATF
+615 NEFANVA
-621 SLSLK
+621 LNM
-626 SNPSFASMFD
+626 SNQDAYKDMFD
-636 EETTKKLTLLQTL
+636 ESTIKSLNMLSTL
-649 SNDNIINKEYKS
+649 SSEQIIT
-661 NELAR
+661 NELD
-666 VLSSM
+666 VSSM
-671 GINNLDSNTVS
+671 KTSLNNL
-682 MLYFYNYYLS
+682 
-692 NEPTNKM
+692 
-699 SLYDFANFL
+699 
-708 GKLKQSPVYSS
+708 G
-719 YVSAVDNSQIETLK
+719 
-733 TFSNNTLKNTSIDY
+733 
-747 KTMANKLS
+747 
-755 SFGFTED
+755 
-762 SVKSLYVYNYI
+762 
-773 LNNNDTTTTMTLNE
+773 
-787 FANLALSLDDNTLAC
+787 LSLDDNTMSLLYIYYTGYNTNSKLTLNGFANVALNMAEQDAYKSYFSEDTKKSLQTIVTLNSYYDTVLPNTNLYSMFGIDAETGAKLNYAITGDLS
-802 GSNCDS
+802 GSYSMTPLQFVNTLLQTPEITSELNSNQISQLSTALYVMSNITTTYSVDE
-808 IRASLTKL
+808 LTNALQENKTIVSVVYGVYDYQNGNL
-816 KSLSDKNVTS
+816 KNISVRNLINFLYENKSNPFLSDKLSTAS
-826 AKLDANTMAATLG
+826 TMLD
-839 ADINTVN
+839 
-846 YIYTNVSTT
+846 
-855 EMSIEEF
+855 
-862 VNACGGVNS
+862 
-871 TDANIKTV
+871 
-879 AMIIANQSTKMDYNT
+879 
-894 INNFVG
+894 
-900 IGTDK
+900 
-905 TKTLYLLKDA
+905 
-915 DSNKMSVNSLINF
+915 
-928 ILTRYAANDEK
+928 LTYK
-939 IVNSFTTEQ
+939 
-948 ISSLKQA
+948 
-955 AAIISISGNEYN
+955 
-967 YTEMASVF
+967 
-975 GTMNTN
+975 
-981 ITSNETKL
+981 
-989 LYGLYNYQGISVNDT
+989 
-1004 KSVKEIINFLVANKN
+1004 
-1019 DHMISSKLGDNIEL
+1019 
-1033 LSLGN
+1033 
-1038 IIVNNTNTRYT
+1038 IVNNTNTRYT

-1444 NKSIHTILSSSAI
+1444 NKSIHTILSSSSI

>member
-140 MSGSIYSEWK
+140 MSVSIYSEWK

-183 ISIGIAVFINKGTN
+183 ISIGVAVFINKGTN

-239 KTKAMKNALYDS
+239 KTKAMKNALYNS

-284 AKGVLLSLVSIFFCL
+284 AKGVVLSLVSIFFCL

-317 INFNLKGLGKY
+317 INFSLKGLGKY

-355 ILYTGTQQDEVGKH
+355 ILYTGTQQDEVSKH

-392 KSIEDDEKA
+392 KSIEDDEKV

-503 SEIANI
+503 NKIANI

-539 NFMINEVS
+539 NFMINEVR

-615 NEFATF
+615 NEFANVA
-621 SLSLK
+621 LNM
-626 SNPSFASMFD
+626 SNQDAYKDMFD
-636 EETTKKLTLLQTL
+636 ESTIKSLNMLSTL
-649 SNDNIINKEYKS
+649 SSEQIIA
-661 NELAR
+661 NELD
-666 VLSSM
+666 VSSM
-671 GINNLDSNTVS
+671 KTSLNNL
-682 MLYFYNYYLS
+682 
-692 NEPTNKM
+692 
-699 SLYDFANFL
+699 
-708 GKLKQSPVYSS
+708 G
-719 YVSAVDNSQIETLK
+719 
-733 TFSNNTLKNTSIDY
+733 
-747 KTMANKLS
+747 
-755 SFGFTED
+755 
-762 SVKSLYVYNYI
+762 
-773 LNNNDTTTTMTLNE
+773 
-787 FANLALSLDDNTLAC
+787 LSLDDNTMSLLYIYYTGYNTNSKLTLNGFANVALNMAEQDAYKSYFSEDTKKSLQTIVTLNSYYDTVLPNTNLYSMFGIDAETGAKLNYAITGDLS
-802 GSNCDS
+802 GSYNMTPLQFVNTLLQTPEINSELNSNQISQLSTALYVMSNITTTYSVDE
-808 IRASLTKL
+808 LTNALQENKTIVSVVYGVYDYQNGNL
-816 KSLSDKNVTS
+816 KNISVRNLINFLYENKSNPFLSDKLSTAS
-826 AKLDANTMAATLG
+826 TMLD
-839 ADINTVN
+839 
-846 YIYTNVSTT
+846 
-855 EMSIEEF
+855 
-862 VNACGGVNS
+862 
-871 TDANIKTV
+871 
-879 AMIIANQSTKMDYNT
+879 
-894 INNFVG
+894 
-900 IGTDK
+900 
-905 TKTLYLLKDA
+905 
-915 DSNKMSVNSLINF
+915 
-928 ILTRYAANDEK
+928 LTYK
-939 IVNSFTTEQ
+939 
-948 ISSLKQA
+948 
-955 AAIISISGNEYN
+955 
-967 YTEMASVF
+967 
-975 GTMNTN
+975 
-981 ITSNETKL
+981 
-989 LYGLYNYQGISVNDT
+989 
-1004 KSVKEIINFLVANKN
+1004 
-1019 DHMISSKLGDNIEL
+1019 
-1033 LSLGN
+1033 
-1038 IIVNNTNTRYT
+1038 IVNNTNTRYT

-1291 LVSDKYSRAVIN
+1291 LVSDKYSRAIIN

-1444 NKSIHTILSSSAI
+1444 NKSIHTILSSSSI

>member
-328 SYKTRWVQ
+328 SHKTRWVQ

-534 IKDFV
+534 IKNFV

-615 NEFATF
+615 NEFANVA
-621 SLSLK
+621 LNM
-626 SNPSFASMFD
+626 SNQDAYKDMFD
-636 EETTKKLTLLQTL
+636 ESTIKSLNMLSTL
-649 SNDNIINKEYKS
+649 SSEQIIT
-661 NELAR
+661 NELD
-666 VLSSM
+666 VSSM
-671 GINNLDSNTVS
+671 KTSLNNL
-682 MLYFYNYYLS
+682 
-692 NEPTNKM
+692 
-699 SLYDFANFL
+699 
-708 GKLKQSPVYSS
+708 G
-719 YVSAVDNSQIETLK
+719 
-733 TFSNNTLKNTSIDY
+733 
-747 KTMANKLS
+747 
-755 SFGFTED
+755 
-762 SVKSLYVYNYI
+762 
-773 LNNNDTTTTMTLNE
+773 
-787 FANLALSLDDNTLAC
+787 LSLDDNTMSLLYIYYTGYNTNSKLTLNGFANVALNMAEKDAYKSYFSEDTKKSLQTIVTRNSYYDTVLPNANLYSMFGIDAETGVKLNYAITGDLS
-802 GSNCDS
+802 GSYSMTPLQFVNTLLQTPEITSELNSNQISQLSTALYVMSNITTTYSVDE
-808 IRASLTKL
+808 LTNALQENKTIVSVVYCVYDYQNGNL
-816 KSLSDKNVTS
+816 KNISVRNLINFLYENKSNPFLSDKLSTAS
-826 AKLDANTMAATLG
+826 TMLD
-839 ADINTVN
+839 
-846 YIYTNVSTT
+846 
-855 EMSIEEF
+855 
-862 VNACGGVNS
+862 
-871 TDANIKTV
+871 
-879 AMIIANQSTKMDYNT
+879 
-894 INNFVG
+894 
-900 IGTDK
+900 
-905 TKTLYLLKDA
+905 
-915 DSNKMSVNSLINF
+915 
-928 ILTRYAANDEK
+928 LTYK
-939 IVNSFTTEQ
+939 
-948 ISSLKQA
+948 
-955 AAIISISGNEYN
+955 
-967 YTEMASVF
+967 
-975 GTMNTN
+975 
-981 ITSNETKL
+981 
-989 LYGLYNYQGISVNDT
+989 
-1004 KSVKEIINFLVANKN
+1004 
-1019 DHMISSKLGDNIEL
+1019 
-1033 LSLGN
+1033 
-1038 IIVNNTNTRYT
+1038 IVNNTNTRYT

-1196 IMNNTLNGTKYNSLD
+1196 IMNNTLNETKYNSLD

-1261 KDEKYSSF
+1261 KDEKYSNF

-1303 SKYGAEDKDT
+1303 SKYGTEDKDT

-1444 NKSIHTILSSSAI
+1444 NKSIHTILSSSSI

>member
-183 ISIGIAVFINKGTN
+183 ISIGVAVFINKGTN

-239 KTKAMKNALYDS
+239 KTKAMKNALYNS

-284 AKGVLLSLVSIFFCL
+284 AKGVVLSLVSIFFCL

-317 INFNLKGLGKY
+317 INFSLKGLGKY

-355 ILYTGTQQDEVGKH
+355 ILYTGTQQDEVSKH

-392 KSIEDDEKA
+392 KSIEDDEKV

-503 SEIANI
+503 NKIANI

-615 NEFATF
+615 NEFANVA
-621 SLSLK
+621 LNM
-626 SNPSFASMFD
+626 SNQDAYKDMFD
-636 EETTKKLTLLQTL
+636 ESTIKSLNMLSTL
-649 SNDNIINKEYKS
+649 SSEQIIA
-661 NELAR
+661 NELD
-666 VLSSM
+666 VSSM
-671 GINNLDSNTVS
+671 KTSLNNL
-682 MLYFYNYYLS
+682 
-692 NEPTNKM
+692 
-699 SLYDFANFL
+699 
-708 GKLKQSPVYSS
+708 G
-719 YVSAVDNSQIETLK
+719 
-733 TFSNNTLKNTSIDY
+733 
-747 KTMANKLS
+747 
-755 SFGFTED
+755 
-762 SVKSLYVYNYI
+762 
-773 LNNNDTTTTMTLNE
+773 
-787 FANLALSLDDNTLAC
+787 LSLDDNTMSLLYIYYTGYNTNSKLTLNGFANVALNMAEQDAYKSYFSEDTKKSLQTIVTLNSYYDTVLPNTNLYSMFGIDAETGAKLNYAITGDLS
-802 GSNCDS
+802 GSYNMTPLQFVNTLLQTPEINSELNSNQISQLSTALYVMSNITTTYSVDE
-808 IRASLTKL
+808 LTNALQENKTIVSVVYGVYDYQNGNL
-816 KSLSDKNVTS
+816 KNISVRNLINFLYENKSNPFLSDKLSTAS
-826 AKLDANTMAATLG
+826 TMLD
-839 ADINTVN
+839 
-846 YIYTNVSTT
+846 
-855 EMSIEEF
+855 
-862 VNACGGVNS
+862 
-871 TDANIKTV
+871 
-879 AMIIANQSTKMDYNT
+879 
-894 INNFVG
+894 
-900 IGTDK
+900 
-905 TKTLYLLKDA
+905 
-915 DSNKMSVNSLINF
+915 
-928 ILTRYAANDEK
+928 LTYK
-939 IVNSFTTEQ
+939 
-948 ISSLKQA
+948 
-955 AAIISISGNEYN
+955 
-967 YTEMASVF
+967 
-975 GTMNTN
+975 
-981 ITSNETKL
+981 
-989 LYGLYNYQGISVNDT
+989 
-1004 KSVKEIINFLVANKN
+1004 
-1019 DHMISSKLGDNIEL
+1019 
-1033 LSLGN
+1033 
-1038 IIVNNTNTRYT
+1038 IVNNTNTRYT

-1291 LVSDKYSRAVIN
+1291 LVSDKYSRAIIN

-1444 NKSIHTILSSSAI
+1444 NKSIHTILSSSSI

>member
-183 ISIGIAVFINKGTN
+183 ISIGVAVFINKGTN

-239 KTKAMKNALYDS
+239 KTKAMKNALYNS

-284 AKGVLLSLVSIFFCL
+284 AKGVVLSLVSIFFCL

-392 KSIEDDEKA
+392 KSIEDDEKV

-503 SEIANI
+503 NEIANI

-539 NFMINEVS
+539 NFMINEVR

-615 NEFATF
+615 NEFANVA
-621 SLSLK
+621 LNM
-626 SNPSFASMFD
+626 SNQDAYKDMFD
-636 EETTKKLTLLQTL
+636 ESTIKSLNMLSTL
-649 SNDNIINKEYKS
+649 SSEQIIT
-661 NELAR
+661 NELD
-666 VLSSM
+666 VSSM
-671 GINNLDSNTVS
+671 KTSLNNL
-682 MLYFYNYYLS
+682 
-692 NEPTNKM
+692 
-699 SLYDFANFL
+699 
-708 GKLKQSPVYSS
+708 G
-719 YVSAVDNSQIETLK
+719 
-733 TFSNNTLKNTSIDY
+733 
-747 KTMANKLS
+747 
-755 SFGFTED
+755 
-762 SVKSLYVYNYI
+762 
-773 LNNNDTTTTMTLNE
+773 
-787 FANLALSLDDNTLAC
+787 LSLDDNTMSLLYIYYTGYNTNSKLTLNGFANVALNMAEQDAYKSYFSEDTKKSLQTIVTLNSYYDTVLPNTNLYSMFGIDAETGAKLNYAITGDLS
-802 GSNCDS
+802 GSYSMTPLQFVNTLLQTPEITSELNSNQISQLSTALYVMSNITTTYSVDE
-808 IRASLTKL
+808 LTNALQENKTIVSVVYGVYDYQNGNL
-816 KSLSDKNVTS
+816 KNISVRNLINFLYENKSNPFLSDKLSTAS
-826 AKLDANTMAATLG
+826 TMLD
-839 ADINTVN
+839 
-846 YIYTNVSTT
+846 
-855 EMSIEEF
+855 
-862 VNACGGVNS
+862 
-871 TDANIKTV
+871 
-879 AMIIANQSTKMDYNT
+879 
-894 INNFVG
+894 
-900 IGTDK
+900 
-905 TKTLYLLKDA
+905 
-915 DSNKMSVNSLINF
+915 
-928 ILTRYAANDEK
+928 LTYK
-939 IVNSFTTEQ
+939 
-948 ISSLKQA
+948 
-955 AAIISISGNEYN
+955 
-967 YTEMASVF
+967 
-975 GTMNTN
+975 
-981 ITSNETKL
+981 
-989 LYGLYNYQGISVNDT
+989 
-1004 KSVKEIINFLVANKN
+1004 
-1019 DHMISSKLGDNIEL
+1019 
-1033 LSLGN
+1033 
-1038 IIVNNTNTRYT
+1038 IVNNTNTRYT

-1291 LVSDKYSRAVIN
+1291 LVSDKYSRAIIN

-1444 NKSIHTILSSSAI
+1444 NKSIHTILSSSSI

>member
-183 ISIGIAVFINKGTN
+183 ISIGVAVFINKGTN

-239 KTKAMKNALYDS
+239 KTKAMKNALYNS
-251 FKAISSSSITTV
+251 FKAILSSSITTV

-284 AKGVLLSLVSIFFCL
+284 AKGVVLSLVSIFFCL

-336 LVFIIASFIAAYIL
+336 LVFIIVSFIAAYIL

-519 LLIYYNSKHLDTKMS
+519 LLIYYNSKNLDTKMS

-615 NEFATF
+615 NEFANVA
-621 SLSLK
+621 LNM
-626 SNPSFASMFD
+626 SNQDAYKDMFD
-636 EETTKKLTLLQTL
+636 ESTIKSLNMLSTL
-649 SNDNIINKEYKS
+649 SSEQIIA
-661 NELAR
+661 NELD
-666 VLSSM
+666 VSSM
-671 GINNLDSNTVS
+671 KTSLNNL
-682 MLYFYNYYLS
+682 
-692 NEPTNKM
+692 
-699 SLYDFANFL
+699 
-708 GKLKQSPVYSS
+708 G
-719 YVSAVDNSQIETLK
+719 
-733 TFSNNTLKNTSIDY
+733 
-747 KTMANKLS
+747 
-755 SFGFTED
+755 
-762 SVKSLYVYNYI
+762 
-773 LNNNDTTTTMTLNE
+773 
-787 FANLALSLDDNTLAC
+787 LSLDDNTMSLLYIYYTGYNTNSKLTLNGFANVALNMAEQDAYKSYFSEDTKKSLQTIVTLNSYYDTVLPNANLYSMFGIDAETGAKLNYAITGDLS
-802 GSNCDS
+802 GSYSMTPLQFVNTLLQTPEINSELNSNQISQLSTALYVMSNITTTYSVDE
-808 IRASLTKL
+808 LTNALQENKTIVSVVYGVYDYQNGNL
-816 KSLSDKNVTS
+816 KNISVRNLINFLYENKSNPFLSDKLSTAS
-826 AKLDANTMAATLG
+826 TMLD
-839 ADINTVN
+839 
-846 YIYTNVSTT
+846 
-855 EMSIEEF
+855 
-862 VNACGGVNS
+862 
-871 TDANIKTV
+871 
-879 AMIIANQSTKMDYNT
+879 
-894 INNFVG
+894 
-900 IGTDK
+900 
-905 TKTLYLLKDA
+905 
-915 DSNKMSVNSLINF
+915 
-928 ILTRYAANDEK
+928 LTYK
-939 IVNSFTTEQ
+939 
-948 ISSLKQA
+948 
-955 AAIISISGNEYN
+955 
-967 YTEMASVF
+967 
-975 GTMNTN
+975 
-981 ITSNETKL
+981 
-989 LYGLYNYQGISVNDT
+989 
-1004 KSVKEIINFLVANKN
+1004 
-1019 DHMISSKLGDNIEL
+1019 
-1033 LSLGN
+1033 
-1038 IIVNNTNTRYT
+1038 IVNNTNTRYT

-1291 LVSDKYSRAVIN
+1291 LVSDKYSRAIIN

-1444 NKSIHTILSSSAI
+1444 NKSIHTILSSSSI

>member
-183 ISIGIAVFINKGTN
+183 ISIGVAVFINKGTN

-328 SYKTRWVQ
+328 SHKTRWVQ

-552 GSSVDANTLASLK
+552 GSSVEANTLASLK

-615 NEFATF
+615 NEFANVA
-621 SLSLK
+621 LNM
-626 SNPSFASMFD
+626 SNQDAYKDMFD
-636 EETTKKLTLLQTL
+636 ESTIKSLNMLSTL
-649 SNDNIINKEYKS
+649 SSEQIIT
-661 NELAR
+661 NELD
-666 VLSSM
+666 VSSM
-671 GINNLDSNTVS
+671 KTSLNNL
-682 MLYFYNYYLS
+682 
-692 NEPTNKM
+692 
-699 SLYDFANFL
+699 
-708 GKLKQSPVYSS
+708 G
-719 YVSAVDNSQIETLK
+719 
-733 TFSNNTLKNTSIDY
+733 
-747 KTMANKLS
+747 
-755 SFGFTED
+755 
-762 SVKSLYVYNYI
+762 
-773 LNNNDTTTTMTLNE
+773 
-787 FANLALSLDDNTLAC
+787 LSLDDNTMSLLYIYYTGYNTNSKLTLNGFANVALNMAEQDAYKSYFSEDTKKSLQTIVTLNSYYDTVLPNTNIYSMFGIDAETGAKLNYAITGDLS
-802 GSNCDS
+802 GSYSMTPLQFVNTLLQTPEITSELNSNQISQLSTALYVMSNITTTYSVDE
-808 IRASLTKL
+808 LTNALQENKTIVSVVYGVYDYQNGNL
-816 KSLSDKNVTS
+816 KNISVRNLINFLYENKSNPFLSDKLSTAS
-826 AKLDANTMAATLG
+826 TMLD
-839 ADINTVN
+839 
-846 YIYTNVSTT
+846 
-855 EMSIEEF
+855 
-862 VNACGGVNS
+862 
-871 TDANIKTV
+871 
-879 AMIIANQSTKMDYNT
+879 
-894 INNFVG
+894 
-900 IGTDK
+900 
-905 TKTLYLLKDA
+905 
-915 DSNKMSVNSLINF
+915 
-928 ILTRYAANDEK
+928 LTYK
-939 IVNSFTTEQ
+939 
-948 ISSLKQA
+948 
-955 AAIISISGNEYN
+955 
-967 YTEMASVF
+967 
-975 GTMNTN
+975 
-981 ITSNETKL
+981 
-989 LYGLYNYQGISVNDT
+989 
-1004 KSVKEIINFLVANKN
+1004 
-1019 DHMISSKLGDNIEL
+1019 
-1033 LSLGN
+1033 
-1038 IIVNNTNTRYT
+1038 IVNNTNTRYT

-1331 VVGESPMALEM
+1331 VVGDSPMALEM

-1444 NKSIHTILSSSAI
+1444 NKSIHTILSSSSI

>member
-183 ISIGIAVFINKGTN
+183 ISIGVAVFINKGTN

-284 AKGVLLSLVSIFFCL
+284 AKGVVLSLVSIFFCL

-336 LVFIIASFIAAYIL
+336 LVFIIVSFIAAYIL

-519 LLIYYNSKHLDTKMS
+519 LLIYYNSKNLDTKMS

-615 NEFATF
+615 NEFANVA
-621 SLSLK
+621 LNM
-626 SNPSFASMFD
+626 SNQDAYKDMFD
-636 EETTKKLTLLQTL
+636 ESTIKSLNMLSTL
-649 SNDNIINKEYKS
+649 SSEQIIA
-661 NELAR
+661 NELD
-666 VLSSM
+666 VSSM
-671 GINNLDSNTVS
+671 KTSLNNL
-682 MLYFYNYYLS
+682 
-692 NEPTNKM
+692 
-699 SLYDFANFL
+699 
-708 GKLKQSPVYSS
+708 G
-719 YVSAVDNSQIETLK
+719 
-733 TFSNNTLKNTSIDY
+733 
-747 KTMANKLS
+747 
-755 SFGFTED
+755 
-762 SVKSLYVYNYI
+762 
-773 LNNNDTTTTMTLNE
+773 
-787 FANLALSLDDNTLAC
+787 LSLDDNTMSLLYIYYTGYNTNSKLTLNGFANVALNMAEQDAYKSYFSEDTKKSLQTIVTLNSYYNTVLPNANLYSMFGIDAETGAKLNYAITGDLS
-802 GSNCDS
+802 GSYSMTPLQFVNTLLQTPEINSELNSNQISQLSTALYVMSNITTTYSVDE
-808 IRASLTKL
+808 LTNALQENKTIVSVVYGVYDYQNGNL
-816 KSLSDKNVTS
+816 KNISVRNLINFLYENKSNPFLSDKLSTAS
-826 AKLDANTMAATLG
+826 TMLD
-839 ADINTVN
+839 
-846 YIYTNVSTT
+846 
-855 EMSIEEF
+855 
-862 VNACGGVNS
+862 
-871 TDANIKTV
+871 
-879 AMIIANQSTKMDYNT
+879 
-894 INNFVG
+894 
-900 IGTDK
+900 
-905 TKTLYLLKDA
+905 
-915 DSNKMSVNSLINF
+915 
-928 ILTRYAANDEK
+928 LTYK
-939 IVNSFTTEQ
+939 
-948 ISSLKQA
+948 
-955 AAIISISGNEYN
+955 
-967 YTEMASVF
+967 
-975 GTMNTN
+975 
-981 ITSNETKL
+981 
-989 LYGLYNYQGISVNDT
+989 
-1004 KSVKEIINFLVANKN
+1004 
-1019 DHMISSKLGDNIEL
+1019 
-1033 LSLGN
+1033 
-1038 IIVNNTNTRYT
+1038 IVNNTNTRYT

-1291 LVSDKYSRAVIN
+1291 LVSDKYSRAIIN

-1444 NKSIHTILSSSAI
+1444 NKSIHTILSSSSI

>member
-183 ISIGIAVFINKGTN
+183 ISIGVAVFINKGTN

-239 KTKAMKNALYDS
+239 KTKAMKNALYNS

-284 AKGVLLSLVSIFFCL
+284 AKGVVLSLVSIFFCL

-328 SYKTRWVQ
+328 SYKTRWIQ

-392 KSIEDDEKA
+392 KSIEDDEKV

-503 SEIANI
+503 NEIANI

-539 NFMINEVS
+539 NFMINEVR

-615 NEFATF
+615 NEFANVA
-621 SLSLK
+621 LNM
-626 SNPSFASMFD
+626 SNQDAYKDMFD
-636 EETTKKLTLLQTL
+636 ESTIKSLNMLSTL
-649 SNDNIINKEYKS
+649 SSEQIIT
-661 NELAR
+661 NELD
-666 VLSSM
+666 VSSM
-671 GINNLDSNTVS
+671 KTSLNNL
-682 MLYFYNYYLS
+682 
-692 NEPTNKM
+692 
-699 SLYDFANFL
+699 
-708 GKLKQSPVYSS
+708 G
-719 YVSAVDNSQIETLK
+719 
-733 TFSNNTLKNTSIDY
+733 
-747 KTMANKLS
+747 
-755 SFGFTED
+755 
-762 SVKSLYVYNYI
+762 
-773 LNNNDTTTTMTLNE
+773 
-787 FANLALSLDDNTLAC
+787 LSLDDNTMSLLYIYYTGYNTNSKLTLNGFANVALNMAEQDAYKSYFSEDTKKSLQTIVTLNSYYDTVLPNANLYSMFGIDAETGAKLNYAITGDLS
-802 GSNCDS
+802 GSYSMTPLQFVNTLLQTPEITSELNSNQISQLSTALYVMSNITTTYSVDE
-808 IRASLTKL
+808 LTNALQENKTIVSVVYGVYDYQNGNL
-816 KSLSDKNVTS
+816 KNISVRNLINFLYENKSNPFLSDKLSTAS
-826 AKLDANTMAATLG
+826 TMLD
-839 ADINTVN
+839 
-846 YIYTNVSTT
+846 
-855 EMSIEEF
+855 
-862 VNACGGVNS
+862 
-871 TDANIKTV
+871 
-879 AMIIANQSTKMDYNT
+879 
-894 INNFVG
+894 
-900 IGTDK
+900 
-905 TKTLYLLKDA
+905 
-915 DSNKMSVNSLINF
+915 
-928 ILTRYAANDEK
+928 LTYK
-939 IVNSFTTEQ
+939 
-948 ISSLKQA
+948 
-955 AAIISISGNEYN
+955 
-967 YTEMASVF
+967 
-975 GTMNTN
+975 
-981 ITSNETKL
+981 
-989 LYGLYNYQGISVNDT
+989 
-1004 KSVKEIINFLVANKN
+1004 
-1019 DHMISSKLGDNIEL
+1019 
-1033 LSLGN
+1033 
-1038 IIVNNTNTRYT
+1038 IVNNTNTRYT

-1291 LVSDKYSRAVIN
+1291 LVSDKYSRAIIN

-1424 TYYKEMRETM
+1424 TYYKEMREIM

-1444 NKSIHTILSSSAI
+1444 NKSIHTILSSSSI

>member
-140 MSGSIYSEWK
+140 MSGSIYNEWK

-183 ISIGIAVFINKGTN
+183 ISIGVAVFINKGTN

-239 KTKAMKNALYDS
+239 KTKAMKNALYNS
-251 FKAISSSSITTV
+251 FKAILSSSITTV

-284 AKGVLLSLVSIFFCL
+284 AKGVVLSLVSIFFCL

-392 KSIEDDEKA
+392 KSIEDDEKV

-503 SEIANI
+503 NKIANI

-539 NFMINEVS
+539 NFMINEVR

-615 NEFATF
+615 NEFANVA
-621 SLSLK
+621 LNM
-626 SNPSFASMFD
+626 SNQDAYKDMFD
-636 EETTKKLTLLQTL
+636 ESTIKSLNMLSTL
-649 SNDNIINKEYKS
+649 SSEQIIT
-661 NELAR
+661 NELD
-666 VLSSM
+666 VSSM
-671 GINNLDSNTVS
+671 KTSLNNL
-682 MLYFYNYYLS
+682 
-692 NEPTNKM
+692 
-699 SLYDFANFL
+699 
-708 GKLKQSPVYSS
+708 G
-719 YVSAVDNSQIETLK
+719 
-733 TFSNNTLKNTSIDY
+733 
-747 KTMANKLS
+747 
-755 SFGFTED
+755 
-762 SVKSLYVYNYI
+762 
-773 LNNNDTTTTMTLNE
+773 
-787 FANLALSLDDNTLAC
+787 LSLDDNTMSLLYIYYTGYNTNSKLTLNGFANVALNMAEQDAYKSYFSEDTKKSLQTIVTLNSYYDTVLPNTNLYSMFGIDAETGAKLNYAITGDLS
-802 GSNCDS
+802 GSYNMTPLQFVNTLLQTPEINSELNSNQISQLSTALYVMSNITTTYSVDE
-808 IRASLTKL
+808 LTNALQENKTIVSVVYGVYDYQNGNL
-816 KSLSDKNVTS
+816 KNISVRNLINFLYENKSNPFLSDKLSTAS
-826 AKLDANTMAATLG
+826 TMLD
-839 ADINTVN
+839 
-846 YIYTNVSTT
+846 
-855 EMSIEEF
+855 
-862 VNACGGVNS
+862 
-871 TDANIKTV
+871 
-879 AMIIANQSTKMDYNT
+879 
-894 INNFVG
+894 
-900 IGTDK
+900 
-905 TKTLYLLKDA
+905 
-915 DSNKMSVNSLINF
+915 
-928 ILTRYAANDEK
+928 LTYK
-939 IVNSFTTEQ
+939 
-948 ISSLKQA
+948 
-955 AAIISISGNEYN
+955 
-967 YTEMASVF
+967 
-975 GTMNTN
+975 
-981 ITSNETKL
+981 
-989 LYGLYNYQGISVNDT
+989 
-1004 KSVKEIINFLVANKN
+1004 
-1019 DHMISSKLGDNIEL
+1019 
-1033 LSLGN
+1033 
-1038 IIVNNTNTRYT
+1038 IVNNTNTRYT

-1291 LVSDKYSRAVIN
+1291 LVSDKYSRAIIN

-1444 NKSIHTILSSSAI
+1444 NKSIHTILSSSSI

>member
-70 VMFKGLSDT
+70 VMFKGLSDA

-183 ISIGIAVFINKGTN
+183 ISIGVAVFINKGTN

-239 KTKAMKNALYDS
+239 KTKAMKNALYNS

-284 AKGVLLSLVSIFFCL
+284 AKGVVLSLVSIFFCL

-392 KSIEDDEKA
+392 KSIEDDEKV

-474 ESIDD
+474 KSIDD

-503 SEIANI
+503 NEIANI

-539 NFMINEVS
+539 NFMINEVR

-615 NEFATF
+615 NEFANVA
-621 SLSLK
+621 LNM
-626 SNPSFASMFD
+626 SNQDAYKDMFD
-636 EETTKKLTLLQTL
+636 ESTIKSLNMLSTL
-649 SNDNIINKEYKS
+649 SSEQIIT
-661 NELAR
+661 NELD
-666 VLSSM
+666 VSSM
-671 GINNLDSNTVS
+671 KTSLNNL
-682 MLYFYNYYLS
+682 
-692 NEPTNKM
+692 
-699 SLYDFANFL
+699 
-708 GKLKQSPVYSS
+708 G
-719 YVSAVDNSQIETLK
+719 
-733 TFSNNTLKNTSIDY
+733 
-747 KTMANKLS
+747 
-755 SFGFTED
+755 
-762 SVKSLYVYNYI
+762 
-773 LNNNDTTTTMTLNE
+773 
-787 FANLALSLDDNTLAC
+787 LSLDDNTMSLLYIYYTGYNTNSKLTLNGFANVALNMAEQDAYKSYFSEDTKKSLQTIVTLNSYYDTVLPNANLYSMFGIDAETGAKLNYAITGDLS
-802 GSNCDS
+802 GSYSMTPLQFVNTLLQTPEITSELNSNQISQLSTALYVMSNITTTYSVDE
-808 IRASLTKL
+808 LTNALQENKTIVSVVYGVYDYQNGNL
-816 KSLSDKNVTS
+816 KNISVRNLINFLYENKSNPFLSDKLSTAS
-826 AKLDANTMAATLG
+826 TMLD
-839 ADINTVN
+839 
-846 YIYTNVSTT
+846 
-855 EMSIEEF
+855 
-862 VNACGGVNS
+862 
-871 TDANIKTV
+871 
-879 AMIIANQSTKMDYNT
+879 
-894 INNFVG
+894 
-900 IGTDK
+900 
-905 TKTLYLLKDA
+905 
-915 DSNKMSVNSLINF
+915 
-928 ILTRYAANDEK
+928 LTYK
-939 IVNSFTTEQ
+939 
-948 ISSLKQA
+948 
-955 AAIISISGNEYN
+955 
-967 YTEMASVF
+967 
-975 GTMNTN
+975 
-981 ITSNETKL
+981 
-989 LYGLYNYQGISVNDT
+989 
-1004 KSVKEIINFLVANKN
+1004 
-1019 DHMISSKLGDNIEL
+1019 
-1033 LSLGN
+1033 
-1038 IIVNNTNTRYT
+1038 IVNNTNTRYT

-1291 LVSDKYSRAVIN
+1291 LVSDKYSRAIIN

-1444 NKSIHTILSSSAI
+1444 NKSIHTILSSSSI

>member
-183 ISIGIAVFINKGTN
+183 ISIGVAVFINKGTN

-239 KTKAMKNALYDS
+239 KTKAMKNALYNS

-284 AKGVLLSLVSIFFCL
+284 AKGVVLSLVSIFFCL

-392 KSIEDDEKA
+392 KSIEDDEKV

-451 DSMTLS
+451 DSMTLF

-503 SEIANI
+503 NEIANI

-539 NFMINEVS
+539 NFMIDEVS

-615 NEFATF
+615 NEFANVA
-621 SLSLK
+621 LNM
-626 SNPSFASMFD
+626 SNQDAYKDMFD
-636 EETTKKLTLLQTL
+636 ESTIKSLNMLSTL
-649 SNDNIINKEYKS
+649 SSEQIIT
-661 NELAR
+661 NELD
-666 VLSSM
+666 VSSM
-671 GINNLDSNTVS
+671 KTSLNNL
-682 MLYFYNYYLS
+682 
-692 NEPTNKM
+692 
-699 SLYDFANFL
+699 
-708 GKLKQSPVYSS
+708 G
-719 YVSAVDNSQIETLK
+719 
-733 TFSNNTLKNTSIDY
+733 
-747 KTMANKLS
+747 
-755 SFGFTED
+755 
-762 SVKSLYVYNYI
+762 
-773 LNNNDTTTTMTLNE
+773 
-787 FANLALSLDDNTLAC
+787 LSLDDNTMSLLYIYYTGYNTNSKLTLNGFANVALNIAEQDAYKSYFSEDTKKSLQTIVTLNSYYDTVLPNANLYSMFGIDTETGAKLNYAITGDLS
-802 GSNCDS
+802 GSYSMTPLQFVNTLLQTPEITSELNSNQISQLSTALYVMSNITTTYSVDE
-808 IRASLTKL
+808 LTNALQENKTIVSVVYGVYDYQNGNL
-816 KSLSDKNVTS
+816 KNISVRNLINFLYENKSNPFLSDKLSTAS
-826 AKLDANTMAATLG
+826 TMLD
-839 ADINTVN
+839 
-846 YIYTNVSTT
+846 
-855 EMSIEEF
+855 
-862 VNACGGVNS
+862 
-871 TDANIKTV
+871 
-879 AMIIANQSTKMDYNT
+879 
-894 INNFVG
+894 
-900 IGTDK
+900 
-905 TKTLYLLKDA
+905 
-915 DSNKMSVNSLINF
+915 
-928 ILTRYAANDEK
+928 LTYK
-939 IVNSFTTEQ
+939 
-948 ISSLKQA
+948 
-955 AAIISISGNEYN
+955 
-967 YTEMASVF
+967 
-975 GTMNTN
+975 
-981 ITSNETKL
+981 
-989 LYGLYNYQGISVNDT
+989 
-1004 KSVKEIINFLVANKN
+1004 
-1019 DHMISSKLGDNIEL
+1019 
-1033 LSLGN
+1033 
-1038 IIVNNTNTRYT
+1038 IVNNTNTRYT

-1124 KYNATDLA
+1124 KYNATNLA

-1291 LVSDKYSRAVIN
+1291 LVSDKYSRAIIN

-1444 NKSIHTILSSSAI
+1444 NKSIHTILSSSSI

>member
-183 ISIGIAVFINKGTN
+183 ISIGVAVFINKGTN

-328 SYKTRWVQ
+328 SHKTRWVQ

-407 GNTINEKLAYNE
+407 GNTINERLAYNE

-615 NEFATF
+615 NEFANVA
-621 SLSLK
+621 LNM
-626 SNPSFASMFD
+626 SNQDAYKDMFD
-636 EETTKKLTLLQTL
+636 ESTIKSLNMLSTL
-649 SNDNIINKEYKS
+649 SSEQIIT
-661 NELAR
+661 NELD
-666 VLSSM
+666 VSSM
-671 GINNLDSNTVS
+671 KTSLNNL
-682 MLYFYNYYLS
+682 
-692 NEPTNKM
+692 
-699 SLYDFANFL
+699 
-708 GKLKQSPVYSS
+708 G
-719 YVSAVDNSQIETLK
+719 
-733 TFSNNTLKNTSIDY
+733 
-747 KTMANKLS
+747 
-755 SFGFTED
+755 
-762 SVKSLYVYNYI
+762 
-773 LNNNDTTTTMTLNE
+773 
-787 FANLALSLDDNTLAC
+787 LSLDDNTMSLLYIYYTGYNTNSKLTLNGFANVALNMAEQDAYKSYFSEDTKKSLQTIVTLNSYYDTVLPNTNLYSMFGIDAETGAKLNYAITGDLS
-802 GSNCDS
+802 GSYSMTTLQFVNTLLQTPEITSELNSNQISQLSTALYVMSNITTTYSVDE
-808 IRASLTKL
+808 LTNALQENKTIVSVVYGVYDYQNGNL
-816 KSLSDKNVTS
+816 KNISVRNLINFLYENKSNPFLSDKLSTAS
-826 AKLDANTMAATLG
+826 TMLD
-839 ADINTVN
+839 
-846 YIYTNVSTT
+846 
-855 EMSIEEF
+855 
-862 VNACGGVNS
+862 
-871 TDANIKTV
+871 
-879 AMIIANQSTKMDYNT
+879 
-894 INNFVG
+894 
-900 IGTDK
+900 
-905 TKTLYLLKDA
+905 
-915 DSNKMSVNSLINF
+915 
-928 ILTRYAANDEK
+928 LTYK
-939 IVNSFTTEQ
+939 
-948 ISSLKQA
+948 
-955 AAIISISGNEYN
+955 
-967 YTEMASVF
+967 
-975 GTMNTN
+975 
-981 ITSNETKL
+981 
-989 LYGLYNYQGISVNDT
+989 
-1004 KSVKEIINFLVANKN
+1004 
-1019 DHMISSKLGDNIEL
+1019 
-1033 LSLGN
+1033 
-1038 IIVNNTNTRYT
+1038 IVNNTNTRYT

-1331 VVGESPMALEM
+1331 VVGDSPMALEM

-1444 NKSIHTILSSSAI
+1444 NKSIHTILTSASI

-1464 VASFSEAIPAMICKT
+1464 IGNFASAIAAKICKT
-1479 VSEGTFCSVILI
+1479 ISQGTTCSAILI
-1491 LFVLPGVL
+1491 LVLLPAVL
-1499 AAFDKLICRKEYYK
+1499 ASCDKIIIKKKNREK

>member
-1 MRKVTDFIVKARYV
+1 
-15 FLTLFVILAIFSLYL
+15 
-30 GTKVNINEDIMKYL
+30 
-44 PETSEI
+44 
-50 KIGKDIMDEE
+50 
-60 FIEQDSSVLN
+60 
-70 VMFKGLSDT
+70 
-79 EKEDTLKKLE
+79 
-89 SINGVSSVLYENTDE
+89 
-104 YNRDKYTLYVLNVDD
+104 
-119 YDHSKTAENVYNEVN
+119 
-134 EMKPEA
+134 
-140 MSGSIYSEWK
+140 
-150 PVLQIWIVVVAIAMA
+150 
-165 MIILTI
+165 
-171 LSESYIEPWLYL
+171 
-183 ISIGIAVFINKGTN
+183 
-197 IIFPSVSNITDSIV
+197 
-211 AILQL
+211 
-216 ALSMDYSIMLS
+216 
-227 NRYRQEREKEKD
+227 
-239 KTKAMKNALYDS
+239 
-251 FKAISSSSITTV
+251 
-263 VGLLAL
+263 
-269 VFMSFTIGRDLGLVL
+269 
-284 AKGVLLSLVSIFFCL
+284 
-299 PGLLVL
+299 
-305 CDKLIMNSKKKT
+305 
-317 INFNLKGLGKY
+317 
-328 SYKTRWVQ
+328 
-336 LVFIIASFIAAYIL
+336 
-350 KGNIG
+350 
-355 ILYTGTQQDEVGKH
+355 
-369 FPSTNQIA
+369 
-377 IIYENKYDEIITKYC
+377 
-392 KSIEDDEKA
+392 
-401 NQVLCY
+401 
-407 GNTINEKLAYNE
+407 
-419 LNQKFKD
+419 
-426 LGQDTEID
+426 
-434 DYLIKIIY
+434 
-442 YNYYNKNTK
+442 
-451 DSMTLS
+451 
-457 EFTKFI
+457 
-463 KSDVYSNEKVS
+463 
-474 ESIDD
+474 
-479 NIKENMDLLENFA
+479 
-492 TKDNVNQKRTA
+492 
-503 SEIANI
+503 
-509 LDMNESDAND
+509 MNESDAND

-539 NFMINEVS
+539 NFMINEVR

-615 NEFATF
+615 NEFANVALNMSNQDPYKEMYDESTIK
-621 SLSLK
+621 SLNMLS
-626 SNPSFASMFD
+626 
-636 EETTKKLTLLQTL
+636 TL
-649 SNDNIINKEYKS
+649 SSEQIIT
-661 NELAR
+661 NELD
-666 VLSSM
+666 VSSM
-671 GINNLDSNTVS
+671 KTSLNNL
-682 MLYFYNYYLS
+682 
-692 NEPTNKM
+692 
-699 SLYDFANFL
+699 
-708 GKLKQSPVYSS
+708 G
-719 YVSAVDNSQIETLK
+719 
-733 TFSNNTLKNTSIDY
+733 
-747 KTMANKLS
+747 
-755 SFGFTED
+755 
-762 SVKSLYVYNYI
+762 
-773 LNNNDTTTTMTLNE
+773 
-787 FANLALSLDDNTLAC
+787 LSLDDNTMSLLYIYYTGYNTNSKLTLNGFANVALNMAEQDAYKSYFSEDTKKSLQTIVTLNSYYDTVLPNTNLYSMFGIDAETGAKLNYAITGDLS
-802 GSNCDS
+802 GSYSMTPLQFVNTLLQTPEITSELNSNQISQLSTALYVMSNITTTYSVDE
-808 IRASLTKL
+808 LTNALQENKTIVSVVYGVYDYQNGNL
-816 KSLSDKNVTS
+816 KNISVRNLINFLYENKSNPFLSDKLSTAS
-826 AKLDANTMAATLG
+826 TMLD
-839 ADINTVN
+839 
-846 YIYTNVSTT
+846 
-855 EMSIEEF
+855 
-862 VNACGGVNS
+862 
-871 TDANIKTV
+871 
-879 AMIIANQSTKMDYNT
+879 
-894 INNFVG
+894 
-900 IGTDK
+900 
-905 TKTLYLLKDA
+905 
-915 DSNKMSVNSLINF
+915 
-928 ILTRYAANDEK
+928 LTYK
-939 IVNSFTTEQ
+939 
-948 ISSLKQA
+948 
-955 AAIISISGNEYN
+955 
-967 YTEMASVF
+967 
-975 GTMNTN
+975 
-981 ITSNETKL
+981 
-989 LYGLYNYQGISVNDT
+989 
-1004 KSVKEIINFLVANKN
+1004 
-1019 DHMISSKLGDNIEL
+1019 
-1033 LSLGN
+1033 
-1038 IIVNNTNTRYT
+1038 IVNNTNTRYT

-1291 LVSDKYSRAVIN
+1291 LVSDKYSRAIIN
-1303 SKYGAEDKDT
+1303 SKYGSEDKDT

-1444 NKSIHTILSSSAI
+1444 NKSIHTILSSSSI

-1479 VSEGTFCSVILI
+1479 NKLNRR
-1491 LFVLPGVL
+1491 L
-1499 AAFDKLICRKEYYK
+1499 DKRRIF

>member
-183 ISIGIAVFINKGTN
+183 ISIGVAVFINKGTN

-239 KTKAMKNALYDS
+239 KTKAMKNALYNS
-251 FKAISSSSITTV
+251 FKAILSSSITTV

-284 AKGVLLSLVSIFFCL
+284 AKGVVLSLVSIFFCL

-336 LVFIIASFIAAYIL
+336 LVFIIVSFIAAYIL

-509 LDMNESDAND
+509 LDINESDAND
-519 LLIYYNSKHLDTKMS
+519 LLIYYNSKNLDTKMS

-615 NEFATF
+615 NEFANV
-621 SLSLK
+621 SLNM
-626 SNPSFASMFD
+626 SNQDAYKDMFD
-636 EETTKKLTLLQTL
+636 ESTIKSLNMLSTL
-649 SNDNIINKEYKS
+649 SSEQIIA
-661 NELAR
+661 NELD
-666 VLSSM
+666 VSSM
-671 GINNLDSNTVS
+671 KTSLNNL
-682 MLYFYNYYLS
+682 
-692 NEPTNKM
+692 
-699 SLYDFANFL
+699 
-708 GKLKQSPVYSS
+708 G
-719 YVSAVDNSQIETLK
+719 
-733 TFSNNTLKNTSIDY
+733 
-747 KTMANKLS
+747 
-755 SFGFTED
+755 
-762 SVKSLYVYNYI
+762 
-773 LNNNDTTTTMTLNE
+773 
-787 FANLALSLDDNTLAC
+787 LSLDDNTMLLLYIYYTGYNTNSKLTLNGFANVALNMAEQDAYKSYFSEDTKKSLQTIVTLNSYYDTVLPNANLYSMFGIDAETGAKLNYAITGDLS
-802 GSNCDS
+802 GSYSMTPLQFVNTLLQTPEINSELNSNQISQLSTALYVMSNITTTYSVDE
-808 IRASLTKL
+808 LTNALQENKTIVSVVYGVYDYQNGNL
-816 KSLSDKNVTS
+816 KNISVRNLINFLYENKSNPFLSDKLSTAS
-826 AKLDANTMAATLG
+826 TMLD
-839 ADINTVN
+839 
-846 YIYTNVSTT
+846 
-855 EMSIEEF
+855 
-862 VNACGGVNS
+862 
-871 TDANIKTV
+871 
-879 AMIIANQSTKMDYNT
+879 
-894 INNFVG
+894 
-900 IGTDK
+900 
-905 TKTLYLLKDA
+905 
-915 DSNKMSVNSLINF
+915 
-928 ILTRYAANDEK
+928 LTYK
-939 IVNSFTTEQ
+939 
-948 ISSLKQA
+948 
-955 AAIISISGNEYN
+955 
-967 YTEMASVF
+967 
-975 GTMNTN
+975 
-981 ITSNETKL
+981 
-989 LYGLYNYQGISVNDT
+989 
-1004 KSVKEIINFLVANKN
+1004 
-1019 DHMISSKLGDNIEL
+1019 
-1033 LSLGN
+1033 
-1038 IIVNNTNTRYT
+1038 IVNNTNTRYT

-1150 SRYIKANSTISLIDF
+1150 SRYIKANSTISLIGF

-1291 LVSDKYSRAVIN
+1291 LVSDKYSRAIIN

-1322 TVGENDGVY
+1322 TVGENEGVY

-1444 NKSIHTILSSSAI
+1444 NKSIHTILSSSSI

>member
-183 ISIGIAVFINKGTN
+183 ISIGVAVFINKGTN

-239 KTKAMKNALYDS
+239 KTKAMKNALYNS
-251 FKAISSSSITTV
+251 FKAILSSSITTV

-284 AKGVLLSLVSIFFCL
+284 AKGVVLSLVSIFFCL

-336 LVFIIASFIAAYIL
+336 LVFIIAAFIAAYIL

-539 NFMINEVS
+539 NFMINEVR

-615 NEFATF
+615 NEFANVA
-621 SLSLK
+621 LNM
-626 SNPSFASMFD
+626 SNQDAYKDMFD
-636 EETTKKLTLLQTL
+636 ESTIKSLNMLSTL
-649 SNDNIINKEYKS
+649 SSEQIIT
-661 NELAR
+661 NELD
-666 VLSSM
+666 VSSM
-671 GINNLDSNTVS
+671 KTSLNNL
-682 MLYFYNYYLS
+682 
-692 NEPTNKM
+692 
-699 SLYDFANFL
+699 
-708 GKLKQSPVYSS
+708 G
-719 YVSAVDNSQIETLK
+719 
-733 TFSNNTLKNTSIDY
+733 
-747 KTMANKLS
+747 
-755 SFGFTED
+755 
-762 SVKSLYVYNYI
+762 
-773 LNNNDTTTTMTLNE
+773 
-787 FANLALSLDDNTLAC
+787 LSLDDNTMSLLYIYYTGYNTNSKLTLNGFANVALNMAEQDAYKSYFSEDTKKSLQTIVTLNSYYDTVLPNTNLYSMFGIDAETGAKLNYAITGDLS
-802 GSNCDS
+802 GSYSMTPLQFVNTLLQTPEITSELNSNQISQLSTALYVMSNITTTYSVDE
-808 IRASLTKL
+808 LTNALQENKTIVSVVYGVYDYQNGNL
-816 KSLSDKNVTS
+816 KNISVRNLINFLYENKSNPFLSDKLSTAS
-826 AKLDANTMAATLG
+826 TMLD
-839 ADINTVN
+839 
-846 YIYTNVSTT
+846 
-855 EMSIEEF
+855 
-862 VNACGGVNS
+862 
-871 TDANIKTV
+871 
-879 AMIIANQSTKMDYNT
+879 
-894 INNFVG
+894 
-900 IGTDK
+900 
-905 TKTLYLLKDA
+905 
-915 DSNKMSVNSLINF
+915 
-928 ILTRYAANDEK
+928 LTYK
-939 IVNSFTTEQ
+939 
-948 ISSLKQA
+948 
-955 AAIISISGNEYN
+955 
-967 YTEMASVF
+967 
-975 GTMNTN
+975 
-981 ITSNETKL
+981 
-989 LYGLYNYQGISVNDT
+989 
-1004 KSVKEIINFLVANKN
+1004 
-1019 DHMISSKLGDNIEL
+1019 
-1033 LSLGN
+1033 
-1038 IIVNNTNTRYT
+1038 IVNNTNTRYT

-1057 EQNESTVKNI
+1057 KQNESTVKNI

-1444 NKSIHTILSSSAI
+1444 NKSIHTILSSSSI

>member
-140 MSGSIYSEWK
+140 MSGSIYNEWK

-183 ISIGIAVFINKGTN
+183 ISIGVAVFINKGTN

-239 KTKAMKNALYDS
+239 KTKAMKNALYNS

-284 AKGVLLSLVSIFFCL
+284 AKGVVLSLVSIFFCL

-392 KSIEDDEKA
+392 KSIEDDEKV

-503 SEIANI
+503 NKIANI

-539 NFMINEVS
+539 NFMINEVR

-615 NEFATF
+615 NEFANVA
-621 SLSLK
+621 LNM
-626 SNPSFASMFD
+626 SNQDAYKDMFD
-636 EETTKKLTLLQTL
+636 ESTIKSLNMLSTL
-649 SNDNIINKEYKS
+649 SSEQIIT
-661 NELAR
+661 NELD
-666 VLSSM
+666 VSSM
-671 GINNLDSNTVS
+671 KTSLNNL
-682 MLYFYNYYLS
+682 
-692 NEPTNKM
+692 
-699 SLYDFANFL
+699 
-708 GKLKQSPVYSS
+708 G
-719 YVSAVDNSQIETLK
+719 
-733 TFSNNTLKNTSIDY
+733 
-747 KTMANKLS
+747 
-755 SFGFTED
+755 
-762 SVKSLYVYNYI
+762 
-773 LNNNDTTTTMTLNE
+773 
-787 FANLALSLDDNTLAC
+787 LSLDDNTMSLLYIYYTGYNTNSKLTLNGFANVALNMAEQDAYKSYFSEDTKKSLQTIVTLNSYYDTVLPNTNLYSMFGIDAETGAKLNYAITGDLS
-802 GSNCDS
+802 GSYSMTPLQFVNTLLQTPEITSELNSNQISQLSTALYVMSNITTTYSVDE
-808 IRASLTKL
+808 LTNALQENKTIVSVVYGVYDYQNGNL
-816 KSLSDKNVTS
+816 KNISVRNLINFLYENKSNPFLSDKLSTAS
-826 AKLDANTMAATLG
+826 TMLD
-839 ADINTVN
+839 
-846 YIYTNVSTT
+846 
-855 EMSIEEF
+855 
-862 VNACGGVNS
+862 
-871 TDANIKTV
+871 
-879 AMIIANQSTKMDYNT
+879 
-894 INNFVG
+894 
-900 IGTDK
+900 
-905 TKTLYLLKDA
+905 
-915 DSNKMSVNSLINF
+915 
-928 ILTRYAANDEK
+928 LTYK
-939 IVNSFTTEQ
+939 
-948 ISSLKQA
+948 
-955 AAIISISGNEYN
+955 
-967 YTEMASVF
+967 
-975 GTMNTN
+975 
-981 ITSNETKL
+981 
-989 LYGLYNYQGISVNDT
+989 
-1004 KSVKEIINFLVANKN
+1004 
-1019 DHMISSKLGDNIEL
+1019 
-1033 LSLGN
+1033 
-1038 IIVNNTNTRYT
+1038 IVNNTNTRYT

-1291 LVSDKYSRAVIN
+1291 LVSDKYSRAIIN

-1444 NKSIHTILSSSAI
+1444 NKSIHTILSSSSI

>member
-70 VMFKGLSDT
+70 VMFKGLSDA

-183 ISIGIAVFINKGTN
+183 ISIGVAVFINKGTN

-239 KTKAMKNALYDS
+239 KTKAMKNALYNS
-251 FKAISSSSITTV
+251 FKAILSSSITTV

-284 AKGVLLSLVSIFFCL
+284 AKGVVLSLVSIFFCL

-336 LVFIIASFIAAYIL
+336 LVFIIVSFIAAYIL

-519 LLIYYNSKHLDTKMS
+519 LLIYYNSKNLDTKMS

-615 NEFATF
+615 NEFANVA
-621 SLSLK
+621 LNM
-626 SNPSFASMFD
+626 SNQDAYKDMFD
-636 EETTKKLTLLQTL
+636 ESTIKSLNMLSTL
-649 SNDNIINKEYKS
+649 SSEQIIA
-661 NELAR
+661 NELD
-666 VLSSM
+666 VSSM
-671 GINNLDSNTVS
+671 KTSLNNL
-682 MLYFYNYYLS
+682 
-692 NEPTNKM
+692 
-699 SLYDFANFL
+699 
-708 GKLKQSPVYSS
+708 G
-719 YVSAVDNSQIETLK
+719 
-733 TFSNNTLKNTSIDY
+733 
-747 KTMANKLS
+747 
-755 SFGFTED
+755 
-762 SVKSLYVYNYI
+762 
-773 LNNNDTTTTMTLNE
+773 
-787 FANLALSLDDNTLAC
+787 LSLDDNTMLLLYIYYTGYNTNSKLTLNGFANVALNMAEQDAYKSYFSEDTKKSLQTIVTLNSYYNTVLPNANLYSMFGIDAETGAKLNYAITGDLS
-802 GSNCDS
+802 GSYSMTPLQFVNTLLQTPEINSELNSNQISQLSTALYVMSNITTTYSVDE
-808 IRASLTKL
+808 LTNALQENKTIVSVVYGVYDYQNGNL
-816 KSLSDKNVTS
+816 KNISVRNLINFLYENKSNPFLSDKLSTAS
-826 AKLDANTMAATLG
+826 TMLD
-839 ADINTVN
+839 
-846 YIYTNVSTT
+846 
-855 EMSIEEF
+855 
-862 VNACGGVNS
+862 
-871 TDANIKTV
+871 
-879 AMIIANQSTKMDYNT
+879 
-894 INNFVG
+894 
-900 IGTDK
+900 
-905 TKTLYLLKDA
+905 
-915 DSNKMSVNSLINF
+915 
-928 ILTRYAANDEK
+928 LTYK
-939 IVNSFTTEQ
+939 
-948 ISSLKQA
+948 
-955 AAIISISGNEYN
+955 
-967 YTEMASVF
+967 
-975 GTMNTN
+975 
-981 ITSNETKL
+981 
-989 LYGLYNYQGISVNDT
+989 
-1004 KSVKEIINFLVANKN
+1004 
-1019 DHMISSKLGDNIEL
+1019 
-1033 LSLGN
+1033 
-1038 IIVNNTNTRYT
+1038 IVNNTNTRYT

-1150 SRYIKANSTISLIDF
+1150 SRYIKANSTISLIGF

-1291 LVSDKYSRAVIN
+1291 LVSDKYSRAIIN

-1444 NKSIHTILSSSAI
+1444 NKSIHTILSSSSI

>member
-183 ISIGIAVFINKGTN
+183 ISIGVAVFINKGTN

-239 KTKAMKNALYDS
+239 KTKAMKNALYNS

-284 AKGVLLSLVSIFFCL
+284 AKGVVLSLVSIFFCL

-317 INFNLKGLGKY
+317 INFSLKGLGKY

-336 LVFIIASFIAAYIL
+336 LVFIIVSFIAAYIL

-355 ILYTGTQQDEVGKH
+355 ILYTGTQQDEVSKH

-503 SEIANI
+503 NKIANI

-519 LLIYYNSKHLDTKMS
+519 LLIYYNSKNLDTKMS

-615 NEFATF
+615 NEFANVA
-621 SLSLK
+621 LNM
-626 SNPSFASMFD
+626 SNQDAYKDMFD
-636 EETTKKLTLLQTL
+636 ESTIKSLNMLSTL
-649 SNDNIINKEYKS
+649 SSEQIIT
-661 NELAR
+661 NELD
-666 VLSSM
+666 VSSM
-671 GINNLDSNTVS
+671 KTSLNNL
-682 MLYFYNYYLS
+682 
-692 NEPTNKM
+692 
-699 SLYDFANFL
+699 
-708 GKLKQSPVYSS
+708 G
-719 YVSAVDNSQIETLK
+719 
-733 TFSNNTLKNTSIDY
+733 
-747 KTMANKLS
+747 
-755 SFGFTED
+755 
-762 SVKSLYVYNYI
+762 
-773 LNNNDTTTTMTLNE
+773 
-787 FANLALSLDDNTLAC
+787 LSLDDNTMSLLYIYYTGYNTNSKLTLNGFANVALNMAEQDAYKSYFSEDTKKSLQTIVTLNSYYDTVLPNTNLYSMFGIDAETGAKLNYAITGDLS
-802 GSNCDS
+802 GSYNMTPLQFVNTLLQTPEINSELNSNQISQLSTALYVMSNITTTYSVDE
-808 IRASLTKL
+808 LTNALQENKTIVSVVYGVYDYQNGNL
-816 KSLSDKNVTS
+816 KNISVRNLINFLYENKSNPFLSDKLSTAS
-826 AKLDANTMAATLG
+826 TMLD
-839 ADINTVN
+839 
-846 YIYTNVSTT
+846 
-855 EMSIEEF
+855 
-862 VNACGGVNS
+862 
-871 TDANIKTV
+871 
-879 AMIIANQSTKMDYNT
+879 
-894 INNFVG
+894 
-900 IGTDK
+900 
-905 TKTLYLLKDA
+905 
-915 DSNKMSVNSLINF
+915 
-928 ILTRYAANDEK
+928 LTYK
-939 IVNSFTTEQ
+939 
-948 ISSLKQA
+948 
-955 AAIISISGNEYN
+955 
-967 YTEMASVF
+967 
-975 GTMNTN
+975 
-981 ITSNETKL
+981 
-989 LYGLYNYQGISVNDT
+989 
-1004 KSVKEIINFLVANKN
+1004 
-1019 DHMISSKLGDNIEL
+1019 
-1033 LSLGN
+1033 
-1038 IIVNNTNTRYT
+1038 IVNNTNTRYT

-1291 LVSDKYSRAVIN
+1291 LVSDKYSRAIIN

-1444 NKSIHTILSSSAI
+1444 NKSIHTILSSSSI

>member
-183 ISIGIAVFINKGTN
+183 ISIGVAVFINKGTN

-239 KTKAMKNALYDS
+239 KTKAMKNALYNS
-251 FKAISSSSITTV
+251 FKAILSSSITTV

-284 AKGVLLSLVSIFFCL
+284 AKGVVLSLVSIFFCL

-336 LVFIIASFIAAYIL
+336 LVFIIVSFIAAYIL

-392 KSIEDDEKA
+392 KSIEDDEKV

-519 LLIYYNSKHLDTKMS
+519 LLIYYNSKNLDTKMS

-615 NEFATF
+615 NEFANVA
-621 SLSLK
+621 LNM
-626 SNPSFASMFD
+626 SNQDAYKDMFD
-636 EETTKKLTLLQTL
+636 ESTIKSLNMLSTL
-649 SNDNIINKEYKS
+649 SSEQIIT
-661 NELAR
+661 NELD
-666 VLSSM
+666 VSSM
-671 GINNLDSNTVS
+671 KTSLNNL
-682 MLYFYNYYLS
+682 
-692 NEPTNKM
+692 
-699 SLYDFANFL
+699 
-708 GKLKQSPVYSS
+708 G
-719 YVSAVDNSQIETLK
+719 
-733 TFSNNTLKNTSIDY
+733 
-747 KTMANKLS
+747 
-755 SFGFTED
+755 
-762 SVKSLYVYNYI
+762 
-773 LNNNDTTTTMTLNE
+773 
-787 FANLALSLDDNTLAC
+787 LSLDDNTMLLLYIYYTGYNTNSKLTLNGFANVALNMAEQDAYKSYFSEDTKKSLQTIVTLNSYYNTVLPNANLYSMFGIDAETGAKLNYAITGDLS
-802 GSNCDS
+802 GSYSMTPLQFVNTLLQTPEITSELNSNQISQLSTALYVMSNITTTYSVDE
-808 IRASLTKL
+808 LTNALQENKTIVSVVYGVYDYQNGNL
-816 KSLSDKNVTS
+816 KNISVRNLINFLYENKSNPFLSDKLSTAS
-826 AKLDANTMAATLG
+826 TMLD
-839 ADINTVN
+839 
-846 YIYTNVSTT
+846 
-855 EMSIEEF
+855 
-862 VNACGGVNS
+862 
-871 TDANIKTV
+871 
-879 AMIIANQSTKMDYNT
+879 
-894 INNFVG
+894 
-900 IGTDK
+900 
-905 TKTLYLLKDA
+905 
-915 DSNKMSVNSLINF
+915 
-928 ILTRYAANDEK
+928 LTYK
-939 IVNSFTTEQ
+939 
-948 ISSLKQA
+948 
-955 AAIISISGNEYN
+955 
-967 YTEMASVF
+967 
-975 GTMNTN
+975 
-981 ITSNETKL
+981 
-989 LYGLYNYQGISVNDT
+989 
-1004 KSVKEIINFLVANKN
+1004 
-1019 DHMISSKLGDNIEL
+1019 
-1033 LSLGN
+1033 
-1038 IIVNNTNTRYT
+1038 IVNNTNTRYT

-1150 SRYIKANSTISLIDF
+1150 SRYIKANSTISLIGF

-1291 LVSDKYSRAVIN
+1291 LVSDKYSRAIIN

-1444 NKSIHTILSSSAI
+1444 NKSIHTILSSSSI

>member
-183 ISIGIAVFINKGTN
+183 ISIGVAVFINKGTN

-239 KTKAMKNALYDS
+239 KTKAMKNALYNS
-251 FKAISSSSITTV
+251 FKAILSSSITTV

-284 AKGVLLSLVSIFFCL
+284 AKGVVLSLVSIFFCL

-336 LVFIIASFIAAYIL
+336 LVFIIVSFIAAYIL

-355 ILYTGTQQDEVGKH
+355 ILYTGTQQDEVSKH

-392 KSIEDDEKA
+392 KSIEDDEKV

-503 SEIANI
+503 NKIANI

-539 NFMINEVS
+539 NFMINEVR

-615 NEFATF
+615 NEFANVA
-621 SLSLK
+621 LNM
-626 SNPSFASMFD
+626 SNQDAYKDMFD
-636 EETTKKLTLLQTL
+636 ESTIKSLNMLSTL
-649 SNDNIINKEYKS
+649 SSEQIIT
-661 NELAR
+661 NELD
-666 VLSSM
+666 VSSM
-671 GINNLDSNTVS
+671 KTSLNNL
-682 MLYFYNYYLS
+682 
-692 NEPTNKM
+692 
-699 SLYDFANFL
+699 
-708 GKLKQSPVYSS
+708 G
-719 YVSAVDNSQIETLK
+719 
-733 TFSNNTLKNTSIDY
+733 
-747 KTMANKLS
+747 
-755 SFGFTED
+755 
-762 SVKSLYVYNYI
+762 
-773 LNNNDTTTTMTLNE
+773 
-787 FANLALSLDDNTLAC
+787 LSLDDNTMSLLYIYYTGYNTNSKLTLNGFANVALNMAEQDAYKSYFSEDTKKSLQTIVTLNSYYDTVLPNTNLYSMFGIDAETGAKLNYAITGDLS
-802 GSNCDS
+802 GSYSMTPLQFVNTLLQTPEINSELNSNQISQLSTALYVMSNITTTYSVDE
-808 IRASLTKL
+808 LTNALQENKTIVSVVYGVYDYQNGNL
-816 KSLSDKNVTS
+816 KNISVRNLINFLYENKSNPFLSDKLSTAS
-826 AKLDANTMAATLG
+826 TMLD
-839 ADINTVN
+839 
-846 YIYTNVSTT
+846 
-855 EMSIEEF
+855 
-862 VNACGGVNS
+862 
-871 TDANIKTV
+871 
-879 AMIIANQSTKMDYNT
+879 
-894 INNFVG
+894 
-900 IGTDK
+900 
-905 TKTLYLLKDA
+905 
-915 DSNKMSVNSLINF
+915 
-928 ILTRYAANDEK
+928 LTYK
-939 IVNSFTTEQ
+939 
-948 ISSLKQA
+948 
-955 AAIISISGNEYN
+955 
-967 YTEMASVF
+967 
-975 GTMNTN
+975 
-981 ITSNETKL
+981 
-989 LYGLYNYQGISVNDT
+989 
-1004 KSVKEIINFLVANKN
+1004 
-1019 DHMISSKLGDNIEL
+1019 
-1033 LSLGN
+1033 
-1038 IIVNNTNTRYT
+1038 IVNNTNTRYT

-1291 LVSDKYSRAVIN
+1291 LVSDKYSRAIIN

-1444 NKSIHTILSSSAI
+1444 NKSIHTILSSSSI